1 MITIDNFREV
11 LISLGF
17 KQDGTQDVYSKEYH
31 LNGNLVG
38 DTRMSVNF
46 AEKRLEFPADMRG
59 GDRNTLIDDSHKENM
74 VVFECVDRLLDKGY
88 KSEDI
93 ELEKVWQLG
102 HEGKSGRADICVNE
116 AGNPQK
122 MLFIIECKTAG
133 KEYEN
138 AIKETEQDGG
148 QIFSYWQQE
157 RATKWLA
164 IYASNWDEEKQKVTH
179 TCKVLNCSDDKNLLE
194 VADKKRKKKE
204 EIADKLYRDAKT
216 TQELFEVWQETYN
229 SEWHDDII
237 FKADSQAYNI
247 GVDVLRKRDLKPF
260 SMENSRIV
268 NKFEEILRHNNV
280 SDKENAFNR
289 LVALFIC
296 KLVDEIKKG
305 DDAEMEFQYK
315 ERVDTYEDLQDRLQR
330 LHKEGMDEFMREDIF
345 YVEKDYAQ
353 KLFSAYKGA
362 ARTQAIKQLDE
373 TIRNLKFYSNND
385 FAFVDVHNE
394 ELFAKNGKILV
405 EVVKLFQEYRIVYP
419 EKNQFLGDLFEQL
432 LAKGFK
438 QNEGQFFTPTPI
450 TRFVWDCLPLE
461 KYLAAHG
468 LPKVIDYACGAG
480 HFLTEGIEA
489 INDIQHKR
497 RDKSIPADNKWVRDC
512 IYGIEKDYRLA
523 RVSKIAL
530 FMNGAGDANII
541 FGDGLDNDPAK
552 GIENGK
558 FDILVANPPY
568 SVSAFKAHLK
578 LQHNDLELLPCISN
592 SSGEIETLFVE
603 RIGQLLKSGGL
614 AGVVLPSS
622 ILSNN
627 SQSYRGAREHILSNF
642 HLRAITLFGGKTFG
656 ATSTNTVVLFMER
669 FQEPPVQKQLA
680 IDTANSILSG
690 NDNSDWNDSDILTE
704 YLSLIDVTAEQY
716 KTFVSEDASIDDL
729 RAIEYFK
736 PYVTE
741 FEQTQQK
748 FPKNYTLDQI
758 EQERK
763 DRLYKKVREVE
774 KDKLIYFTLLRGQET
789 VVITAPSDNTEQ
801 KKFLG
806 YDWSNR
812 KGSEGIILNPNGGY
826 LTNVQN
832 RFAHGT
838 LATFVRNAFSNM
850 RTTMGEENSLQKYV
864 TSSRTI
870 DMLDFLK
877 VDFDKTINTT
887 NTIKKKDIASQYELV
902 RLGTLAK
909 VAAGNSAPQDNKLY
923 DGGTHPFFRVSDVA
937 KYHLTKDLIEC
948 ADFLNE
954 QGIIGLRLFPK
965 GTILFPKSG
974 ASTYKDHRAIM
985 GVEGYVVS
993 HLATINV
1000 INEET
1005 ILTPYLYEILAL
1017 VKAQEIKPNSG
1028 YPSLNASDLENVK
1041 IPLPPMDIQK
1051 QIVAE
1056 CANVDEEY
1064 NTSRMSVE
1072 EYRKKI
1078 AQVFENLQVIDGKP
1092 LIIKR
1097 LGDICESFIGL
1108 TYKPEDVV
1116 DDGILVLRSSNIK
1129 DGQLDLTDQVRVKSN
1144 VPERLYV
1151 KNGDVLVCVRNGSKR
1166 LLGKAA
1172 YIDNLKEQM
1181 TFGAFMAICRGDMGK
1196 WIYLWMQS
1204 KHYTNQLEKITATIS
1219 INQLTQRTLLELN
1232 IPVPSLADQQ
1242 RIIAQVEQYE
1252 SEIRKAQAIMDGCA
1266 ARKKAILD
1274 KYLN

>member
-1 MITIDNFREV
+1 MITINNFKEV
-11 LISLGF
+11 LLSLGF
-17 KQDGTQDVYSKEYH
+17 KQEGTNDVYTKEYH

-38 DTRMSVNF
+38 DTHMSVNF
-46 AEKRLEFPADMRG
+46 AEKCLEFPADMRG
-59 GDRNTLIDDSHKENM
+59 CDRNTLIDVAHKENM

-102 HEGKSGRADICVNE
+102 HEGKGGRADICVNE

-133 KEYEN
+133 KEFEN
-138 AIKETEQDGG
+138 AVKETEQDGG

-157 RATKWLA
+157 RSTQWLA
-164 IYASNWDEEKQKVTH
+164 IYASNWDEENKKVTH
-179 TCKVLNCSDDKNLLE
+179 SCKVLNCSDDKNLLE

-204 EIADKLYRDAKT
+204 DIAERLYRDAKST
-216 TQELFEVWQETYN
+216 KELFEVWQETYN

-237 FKADSQAYNI
+237 FKANSQAYNI

-260 SMENSRIV
+260 SMENSKIV

-362 ARTQAIKQLDE
+362 ARAQAIKQLDE

-394 ELFAKNGKILV
+394 ELFAKNGKVLV

-461 KYLAAHG
+461 KYLATHG

-489 INDIQHKR
+489 INDIRHKR

-578 LQHNDLELLPCISN
+578 LQHNDLELLPSISI

-614 AGVVLPSS
+614 AGVFLPSS

-642 HLRAITLFGGKTFG
+642 YIKAITLFGGRTFG

-669 FQEPPVQKQLA
+669 FHEPPVLKQLA
-680 IDTANSILSG
+680 IDTANGILSG
-690 NDNSDWNDSDILTE
+690 NDNSDWNDSDILNE
-704 YLSLIDVTAEQY
+704 YLSLIGVTAEQY
-716 KTFVSEDASIDDL
+716 KAFISEAASIEDL

-736 PYVTE
+736 PYVSE
-741 FEQTQQK
+741 FEKTQQK
-748 FPKNYTLDQI
+748 FPKNYTPEQI

-763 DRLYKKVREVE
+763 DRLYKRIKDVE
-774 KDKLIYFTLLRGQET
+774 KEKLIYFSLLRGQET

-806 YDWSNR
+806 YDWSNA
-812 KGSEGIILNPNGGY
+812 KGREGIVLNPNGGY
-826 LTNVQN
+826 LTDVQN

-850 RTTMGEENSLQKYV
+850 RTEMGEENPLQKYA
-864 TSSRTI
+864 TSYRTI
-870 DMLDFLK
+870 DMLDFSK
-877 VDFDKTINTT
+877 ADFDKAIKTITDKKIIIKSKYPLVKLGSFAEIAKGKSITKSETKEGNVKVVAGGIDYAYLHNVANREV
-887 NTIKKKDIASQYELV
+887 NTITISASGANAGYVNFWEEPIFASDCTTIRGRTEIETLYLYNFLQSIQDQIYYLQKGSAQPHVYPDDIADLQI
-902 RLGTLAK
+902 
-909 VAAGNSAPQDNKLY
+909 PQ
-923 DGGTHPFFRVSDVA
+923 
-937 KYHLTKDLIEC
+937 IE
-948 ADFLNE
+948 
-954 QGIIGLRLFPK
+954 
-965 GTILFPKSG
+965 
-974 ASTYKDHRAIM
+974 
-985 GVEGYVVS
+985 
-993 HLATINV
+993 
-1000 INEET
+1000 EE
-1005 ILTPYLYEILAL
+1005 
-1017 VKAQEIKPNSG
+1017 KMQ
-1028 YPSLNASDLENVK
+1028 
-1041 IPLPPMDIQK
+1041 

-1056 CANVDEEY
+1056 CAKVDEEY
-1064 NTSRMSVE
+1064 NTSRMTIE
-1072 EYRKKI
+1072 DYRSKI
-1078 AQVFENLQVIDGKP
+1078 QKVFENLQVIGGGKS
-1092 LIIKR
+1092 LIIKQ
-1097 LGDICESFIGL
+1097 LGDVCESFIGL

-1219 INQLTQRTLLELN
+1219 INQLTQRTLLGLN

-1242 RIIAQVEQYE
+1242 QIIAQVEQYE
-1252 SEIRKAQAIMDGCA
+1252 AEIRKAQAIMDGCA

>member
-1 MITIDNFREV
+1 MITIDNFKEV
-11 LISLGF
+11 LLSLGF
-17 KQDGTQDVYSKEYH
+17 TQDGEQEVYSKEYH

-93 ELEKVWQLG
+93 ELEKVWPLG

-116 AGNPQK
+116 SGNPQK
-122 MLFIIECKTAG
+122 ILFIIECKIVG
-133 KEYEN
+133 KEFEN
-138 AIKETEQDGG
+138 AVKETEQDGG

-157 RATKWLA
+157 KSTQWLA
-164 IYASNWDEEKQKVTH
+164 IYASNWDDEAQKVTH
-179 TCKVLNCSDDKNLLE
+179 NCKVLNCSDDKNLLE

-216 TQELFEVWQETYN
+216 TPELFEVWQETYN

-237 FKADSQAYNI
+237 FKTNSSAYNI

-568 SVSAFKAHLK
+568 AVSAFKAHLK
-578 LQHNDLELLPCISN
+578 LQHNELELLPKILLTSDT
-592 SSGEIETLFVE
+592 IETLFVE

-614 AGVVLPSS
+614 AGVFLPIS
-622 ILSNN
+622 ILTASDK
-627 SQSYRGAREHILSNF
+627 SGYIEAREQILSNF
-642 HLRAITLFGGKTFG
+642 YLKAITLFDTKTFG
-656 ATSTNTVVLFMER
+656 ATGTRTVVLFMER
-669 FQEPPVQKQLA
+669 FHEPPVQKQLA
-680 IDTANSILSG
+680 IDTANGILSG
-690 NDNSDWNDSDILTE
+690 NDNSDWNDSDILNE
-704 YLSLIDVTAEQY
+704 YLSHIGVKAEQY
-716 KTFVSEDASIDDL
+716 KAFVSETASIEEL
-729 RAIEYFK
+729 RSIEYFK
-736 PYVTE
+736 IYVYE
-741 FEQTQQK
+741 FEKTQQK
-748 FPKNYTLDQI
+748 FPKNYTPEQI

-763 DRLYKKVREVE
+763 DRLYKKIREVE

-789 VVITAPSDNTEQ
+789 VVITAPTDNAEQ
-801 KKFLG
+801 KTFLG

-812 KGSEGIILNPNGGY
+812 KGSEGIVLNPNGGY
-826 LTNVQN
+826 LTNEKN

-850 RTTMGEENSLQKYV
+850 RTEMGEENPLTKYAV
-864 TSSRTI
+864 SCRTI
-870 DMLDFLK
+870 DMLDFTK
-877 VDFDKTINTT
+877 ADFDKAIKTKSDKKIIIKSKYPLVKLGSFAEIAKGKSITKAETKEGNVKVVAGGVDYAYLHNVANREA
-887 NTIKKKDIASQYELV
+887 NTITISASGANAGYVNFWEEPIFASDCTTVRGRNDIETLFLYNFLQSIQDQIYYLQKGAAQPHVYPNDIADLQI
-902 RLGTLAK
+902 
-909 VAAGNSAPQDNKLY
+909 PQ
-923 DGGTHPFFRVSDVA
+923 
-937 KYHLTKDLIEC
+937 I
-948 ADFLNE
+948 
-954 QGIIGLRLFPK
+954 
-965 GTILFPKSG
+965 
-974 ASTYKDHRAIM
+974 
-985 GVEGYVVS
+985 
-993 HLATINV
+993 
-1000 INEET
+1000 EET
-1005 ILTPYLYEILAL
+1005 
-1017 VKAQEIKPNSG
+1017 KMQ
-1028 YPSLNASDLENVK
+1028 
-1041 IPLPPMDIQK
+1041 

-1056 CANVDEEY
+1056 CAKVDEEY
-1064 NTSRMSVE
+1064 KTSRMSIE
-1072 EYRKKI
+1072 DYRKKI
-1078 AQVFENLQVIDGKP
+1078 AQVFENLQVITRTGGGKALKLNNLDVFEISIGRRILNSEVSPEFTIPVYSANVFEPFGMIDRLLLTDFSKDSVLWGIDGDWMVNTIP
-1092 LIIKR
+1092 ANTPFFPTDHC
-1097 LGDICESFIGL
+1097 G
-1108 TYKPEDVV
+1108 
-1116 DDGILVLRSSNIK
+1116 VLRIK
-1129 DGQLDLTDQVRVKSN
+1129 TN
-1144 VPERLYV
+1144 
-1151 KNGDVLVCVRNGSKR
+1151 DVLPKYMAYLLQKEGERVGFNRSYRASIDRIESLTVDVAPIEEQRKAVSK
-1166 LLGKAA
+1166 
-1172 YIDNLKEQM
+1172 
-1181 TFGAFMAICRGDMGK
+1181 
-1196 WIYLWMQS
+1196 
-1204 KHYTNQLEKITATIS
+1204 
-1219 INQLTQRTLLELN
+1219 
-1232 IPVPSLADQQ
+1232 
-1242 RIIAQVEQYE
+1242 VEQYE
-1252 SEIRKAQAIMDGCA
+1252 AEIRKAQAIMNGCA

>member
-1 MITIDNFREV
+1 MITIDNFKEV

-17 KQDGTQDVYSKEYH
+17 TQDGEQEVYSKEYH

-116 AGNPQK
+116 AGNRQK

-138 AIKETEQDGG
+138 AVKETEQDGG

-164 IYASNWDEEKQKVTH
+164 IYASNWDEEKREVTH

-194 VADKKRKKKE
+194 VAEKKRKKKE

-260 SMENSRIV
+260 SMENNRIV

-568 SVSAFKAHLK
+568 AVSAFKAHLK
-578 LQHNDLELLPCISN
+578 LQYNDLELMSRILLTSDT
-592 SSGEIETLFVE
+592 IETLFVE

-614 AGVVLPSS
+614 AGVFLPQTLLSS
-622 ILSNN
+622 SDKSGYIE
-627 SQSYRGAREHILSNF
+627 AREQILSNF
-642 HLRAITLFGGKTFG
+642 YLKAIALFGTKTFG
-656 ATSTNTVVLFMER
+656 ATGTPTVVFFMER
-669 FQEPPVQKQLA
+669 FHEPPVQKQLA
-680 IDTANSILSG
+680 IDTANGILSG
-690 NDNSDWNDSDILTE
+690 NDNSDWNDSDILNE
-704 YLSLIDVTAEQY
+704 YLSLIGVTEEQY
-716 KTFVSEDASIDDL
+716 KAFISEAASIEEL
-729 RAIEYFK
+729 RAVEYFK
-736 PYVTE
+736 TYVLE
-741 FEQTQQK
+741 FEKTQQK
-748 FPKNYTLDQI
+748 FPKNYTLEQI

-763 DRLYKKVREVE
+763 DRLYKKIREVE
-774 KDKLIYFTLLRGQET
+774 KEKLIYFTLLRGQET
-789 VVITAPSDNTEQ
+789 VVITAPSDNAEQ
-801 KKFLG
+801 KTFLG

-812 KGSEGIILNPNGGY
+812 KGSEGIVLNPNGGY

-850 RTTMGEENSLQKYV
+850 RTTMGEETTLQKYV
-864 TSSRTI
+864 ASYRTI
-870 DMLDFLK
+870 DMLDFSSAK
-877 VDFDKTINTT
+877 FDKA
-887 NTIKKKDIASQYELV
+887 IKTSATKRLKIKSKYPIAK
-902 RLGTLAK
+902 LGTMLISITGA
-909 VAAGNSAPQDNKLY
+909 Q
-923 DGGTHPFFRVSDVA
+923 
-937 KYHLTKDLIEC
+937 TKI
-948 ADFLNE
+948 
-954 QGIIGLRLFPK
+954 PK
-965 GTILFPKSG
+965 
-974 ASTYKDHRAIM
+974 D
-985 GVEGYVVS
+985 
-993 HLATINV
+993 
-1000 INEET
+1000 
-1005 ILTPYLYEILAL
+1005 EILAEGQYP
-1017 VKAQEIKPNSG
+1017 VITQEADKLISG
-1028 YPSLNASDLENVK
+1028 YTNNQHPITDLPLIVFGDHSCTYKYVDFEFVRGADGTQLIKTNADVILKYLYNYLLTKELENQEK
-1041 IPLPPMDIQK
+1041 YERHFKYLKEIQIPVPPKDIQQK
-1051 QIVAE
+1051 IIDE
-1056 CANVDEEY
+1056 CAKVDEDY
-1064 NTSRMSVE
+1064 NTSRMSIE
-1072 EYRKKI
+1072 DYRKKI
-1078 AQVFENLQVIDGKP
+1078 AQVFENLQVI
-1092 LIIKR
+1092 
-1097 LGDICESFIGL
+1097 ESAG
-1108 TYKPEDVV
+1108 
-1116 DDGILVLRSSNIK
+1116 
-1129 DGQLDLTDQVRVKSN
+1129 
-1144 VPERLYV
+1144 
-1151 KNGDVLVCVRNGSKR
+1151 
-1166 LLGKAA
+1166 
-1172 YIDNLKEQM
+1172 
-1181 TFGAFMAICRGDMGK
+1181 GA
-1196 WIYLWMQS
+1196 
-1204 KHYTNQLEKITATIS
+1204 
-1219 INQLTQRTLLELN
+1219 
-1232 IPVPSLADQQ
+1232 
-1242 RIIAQVEQYE
+1242 
-1252 SEIRKAQAIMDGCA
+1252 
-1266 ARKKAILD
+1266 
-1274 KYLN
+1274 

>member
-1 MITIDNFREV
+1 MITIDNFKEV

-17 KQDGTQDVYSKEYH
+17 TQDGEQEVYSKEYH

-46 AEKRLEFPADMRG
+46 EEKRLEFPADMRG

-74 VVFECVDRLLDKGY
+74 VVFECADRLLDKGY

-93 ELEKVWQLG
+93 ELEKVWPLG

-116 AGNPQK
+116 AGNRQK
-122 MLFIIECKTAG
+122 MLFIIECKTEG

-157 RATKWLA
+157 KSTKWLA
-164 IYASNWDEEKQKVTH
+164 IYASNWDEEKREVTH

-194 VADKKRKKKE
+194 VAEKKRKKKE

-305 DDAEMEFQYK
+305 DDDEMEFQYK

-568 SVSAFKAHLK
+568 AVSAFKAHLK
-578 LQHNDLELLPCISN
+578 LQHNELELLPKILLTSDT
-592 SSGEIETLFVE
+592 IETLFVE

-614 AGVVLPSS
+614 AGVFLPQT
-622 ILSNN
+622 ILS
-627 SQSYRGAREHILSNF
+627 SSDKSGYIEAREQILSNF
-642 HLRAITLFGGKTFG
+642 YLKAIALFGTKTFG
-656 ATSTNTVVLFMER
+656 ATGTPTVVFFMER
-669 FQEPPVQKQLA
+669 FHEPPVKKQLA

-690 NDNSDWNDSDILTE
+690 NDNSEWNDNDILNE
-704 YLSLIDVTAEQY
+704 YLSLIGVTEEQY
-716 KTFVSEDASIDDL
+716 KAFISETASIEDL
-729 RAIEYFK
+729 RSIEYFK
-736 PYVTE
+736 TYVLE
-741 FEQTQQK
+741 FEKTQQK
-748 FPKNYTLDQI
+748 FPKNYTPEQM

-763 DRLYKKVREVE
+763 DRLYKKIREVE
-774 KDKLIYFTLLRGQET
+774 KDKLIYFTLLCGQET
-789 VVITAPSDNTEQ
+789 VVITAPSDNAEQ
-801 KKFLG
+801 KTFLG

-812 KGSEGIILNPNGGY
+812 KGNEGIILNPNGGY
-826 LTNVQN
+826 LTNNQN

-850 RTTMGEENSLQKYV
+850 RTEMGEETSLQKYV
-864 TSSRTI
+864 ASYRTV
-870 DMLDFLK
+870 DMLDFSK
-877 VDFDKTINTT
+877 PKFDKVINTT
-887 NTIKKKDIASQYELV
+887 SEHKNDVVSKYPLRKLQEFLV
-902 RLGTLAK
+902 
-909 VAAGNSAPQDNKLY
+909 P
-923 DGGTHPFFRVSDVA
+923 
-937 KYHLTKDLIEC
+937 
-948 ADFLNE
+948 
-954 QGIIGLRLFPK
+954 IIGEVTK
-965 GTILFPKSG
+965 IAQNDILNAGKYP
-974 ASTYKDHRAIM
+974 
-985 GVEGYVVS
+985 
-993 HLATINV
+993 V
-1000 INEET
+1000 ITQET
-1005 ILTPYLYEILAL
+1005 DKII
-1017 VKAQEIKPNSG
+1017 SG
-1028 YPSLNASDLENVK
+1028 YTDNNHPITDLPLIVFGDHSCSVKYIDFEFVRGADGTQLIKTSEELLLKYLFNYLQSIKIHNAGKYERHFKYLKETK
-1041 IPLPPMDIQK
+1041 IPLPPKDIQQK
-1051 QIVAE
+1051 IIDE
-1056 CANVDEEY
+1056 CAKVDEEY
-1064 NTSRMSVE
+1064 NTSRMSIE
-1072 EYRKKI
+1072 DYRKKI
-1078 AQVFENLQVIDGKP
+1078 AQVFENLQVIG
-1092 LIIKR
+1092 
-1097 LGDICESFIGL
+1097 GGVN
-1108 TYKPEDVV
+1108 T
-1116 DDGILVLRSSNIK
+1116 
-1129 DGQLDLTDQVRVKSN
+1129 
-1144 VPERLYV
+1144 
-1151 KNGDVLVCVRNGSKR
+1151 
-1166 LLGKAA
+1166 
-1172 YIDNLKEQM
+1172 
-1181 TFGAFMAICRGDMGK
+1181 
-1196 WIYLWMQS
+1196 
-1204 KHYTNQLEKITATIS
+1204 
-1219 INQLTQRTLLELN
+1219 
-1232 IPVPSLADQQ
+1232 
-1242 RIIAQVEQYE
+1242 
-1252 SEIRKAQAIMDGCA
+1252 
-1266 ARKKAILD
+1266 
-1274 KYLN
+1274 

>member
-1 MITIDNFREV
+1 MITIDNFKEV

-17 KQDGTQDVYSKEYH
+17 TQEGTQDVYSKEYH

-74 VVFECVDRLLDKGY
+74 VVFECVDRLLEKGY

-93 ELEKVWQLG
+93 ELEKVWPLG
-102 HEGKSGRADICVNE
+102 HVGKSGRADICVNE

-133 KEYEN
+133 KEFEN

-157 RATKWLA
+157 KSTQWLA
-164 IYASNWDEEKQKVTH
+164 IYASNWDEENHNVTH
-179 TCKVLNCSDDKNLLE
+179 TCKVINCSDDKNLLE
-194 VADKKRKKKE
+194 VANKKRKKKE
-204 EIADKLYRDAKT
+204 EITDKLYQDADSM
-216 TQELFEVWQETYN
+216 QELFEVWQETYN
-229 SEWHDDII
+229 NEWHDDII

-260 SMENSRIV
+260 SMENSKIV

-305 DDAEMEFQYK
+305 EDAEMEFQYK

-330 LHKEGMDEFMREDIF
+330 LHKEGMDEFMKEDIF

-353 KLFSAYKGA
+353 KLFAAYKGA
-362 ARTQAIKQLDE
+362 ARAQAIKQLDE

-394 ELFAKNGKILV
+394 ELFAKNGKVLV
-405 EVVKLFQEYRIVYP
+405 EVVKLFQDYRIVYP

-461 KYLAAHG
+461 KYLSAHG

-578 LQHNDLELLPCISN
+578 LQHNDLELLPRISI

-614 AGVVLPSS
+614 AGVFLPSS
-622 ILSNN
+622 ILS
-627 SQSYRGAREHILSNF
+627 SSDKSGYVEAREQILSNF
-642 HLRAITLFGGKTFG
+642 YLRAIVCFGGKTFG
-656 ATSTNTVVLFMER
+656 ATSTNTIVLFMER
-669 FQEPPVQKQLA
+669 FHEPPVQKQLA
-680 IDTANSILSG
+680 VDTANSILSG
-690 NDNSDWNDSDILTE
+690 NDNSDWNDSDILGE
-704 YLSLIDVTAEQY
+704 YLSLIGVTAEQY
-716 KTFVSEDASIDDL
+716 KAFISETATIEDL
-729 RAIEYFK
+729 RSIEYFK
-736 PYVTE
+736 AYVSE
-741 FEQTQQK
+741 FENTQQK
-748 FPKNYTLDQI
+748 FPKNYNPEQI

-763 DRLYKKVREVE
+763 DRLYKKIRDVE
-774 KDKLIYFTLLRGQET
+774 KDKLIYFTLLRAQET
-789 VVITAPSDNTEQ
+789 VVITAPSDNAEQ
-801 KKFLG
+801 KTFLG

-812 KGSEGIILNPNGGY
+812 KGSEGIVLNPNGGY
-826 LTNVQN
+826 LTNIQN

-838 LATFVRNAFSNM
+838 LATFVRNAFNNM
-850 RTTMGEENSLQKYV
+850 RTEAGGENPLQKYAA
-864 TSSRTI
+864 SYRTV
-870 DMLDFLK
+870 DMLDFSKAKFDKAIKTTLEHK
-877 VDFDKTINTT
+877 NEVISKYPVKKIEEFLVPVIGEITKIAQNEILNDGKYPVVTQEADNIISGYTNNNHPITDLPLVVFGDHSCSVKYVDFEFVRGADGTQLIKT
-887 NTIKKKDIASQYELV
+887 SE
-902 RLGTLAK
+902 
-909 VAAGNSAPQDNKLY
+909 
-923 DGGTHPFFRVSDVA
+923 
-937 KYHLTKDLIEC
+937 
-948 ADFLNE
+948 
-954 QGIIGLRLFPK
+954 
-965 GTILFPKSG
+965 
-974 ASTYKDHRAIM
+974 
-985 GVEGYVVS
+985 
-993 HLATINV
+993 
-1000 INEET
+1000 
-1005 ILTPYLYEILAL
+1005 EILL
-1017 VKAQEIKPNSG
+1017 KYLFNYLQSIKIH
-1028 YPSLNASDLENVK
+1028 NAGKYERHFKYLKETK
-1041 IPLPPMDIQK
+1041 IPLPPMNIQQ
-1051 QIVAE
+1051 QIIDE
-1056 CANVDEEY
+1056 CAKVDEEY
-1064 NTSRMSVE
+1064 NTSRIAIE
-1072 EYRKKI
+1072 EYHQKI
-1078 AQVFENLQVIDGKP
+1078 AQVFEELQGVSGSKSQTV
-1092 LIIKR
+1092 KK
-1097 LGDICESFIGL
+1097 LGEL
-1108 TYKPEDVV
+1108 YK
-1116 DDGILVLRSSNIK
+1116 ISSGGTPSRK
-1129 DGQLDLTDQVRVKSN
+1129 VK
-1144 VPERLYV
+1144 EYWE
-1151 KNGDVLVCVRNGSKR
+1151 NGSIPWLTTGELQNR
-1166 LLGKAA
+1166 V
-1172 YIDNLKEQM
+1172 
-1181 TFGAFMAICRGDMGK
+1181 
-1196 WIYLWMQS
+1196 IYD
-1204 KHYTNQLEKITATIS
+1204 TIEKITQKGLENSSARIYPKDSIVIAMYGMTVGYSAKLGIEATT
-1219 INQLTQRTLLELN
+1219 NQACAVLYEKKTEVETDFVWFCVKSQPGKLQSLRHGTSQPNLN
-1232 IPVPSLADQQ
+1232 AKDVADFEIPVPSISDQK
-1242 RIIAQVEQYE
+1242 RIVTQVEQYE
-1252 SEIRKAQAIMDGCA
+1252 AEIAKAQAVMASCQQ
-1266 ARKKAILD
+1266 RKKDILD
-1274 KYLN
+1274 KYLK

>member
-1 MITIDNFREV
+1 MITIDNFKEV
-11 LISLGF
+11 LLSLGF
-17 KQDGTQDVYSKEYH
+17 TQDGKQEVYSKEYH

-133 KEYEN
+133 IKFEQ

-164 IYASNWDEEKQKVTH
+164 IYASNWDEEKRKVTH

-204 EIADKLYRDAKT
+204 DIADKLYRDAKT

-305 DDAEMEFQYK
+305 EDAEMEFQYK

-362 ARTQAIKQLDE
+362 ARTQAIRQLDE

-461 KYLAAHG
+461 KYLTAHG

-568 SVSAFKAHLK
+568 AVSAFKAHLK
-578 LQHNDLELLPCISN
+578 LQHNELELLPNILLTSDT
-592 SSGEIETLFVE
+592 IETLFVE

-614 AGVVLPSS
+614 AGVFLPIS
-622 ILSNN
+622 ILS
-627 SQSYRGAREHILSNF
+627 SSDKSGYIEAREQILSNF
-642 HLRAITLFGGKTFG
+642 YLKAITLFGTKTFG
-656 ATSTNTVVLFMER
+656 ATNTQTTVLFMER
-669 FQEPPVQKQLA
+669 FREPPVQKQLA

-690 NDNSDWNDSDILTE
+690 NDNSDWNDSDILNE
-704 YLSLIDVTAEQY
+704 YLSLIGVTVEQY
-716 KTFVSEDASIDDL
+716 KAFISETASIEDL

-736 PYVTE
+736 AYVVD
-741 FEQTQQK
+741 FEKTKQK
-748 FPKNYTLDQI
+748 FPKNYTLEQT

-763 DRLYKKVREVE
+763 DRLYKRIREVE

-806 YDWSNR
+806 YDWSNA
-812 KGSEGIILNPNGGY
+812 KGNEGISEYPEGGC
-826 LTNVQN
+826 LTNMQN

-838 LATFVRNAFSNM
+838 LASYVRNAFNNM
-850 RTTMGEENSLQKYV
+850 HTEIGENGNYKKYV
-864 TSSRTI
+864 AFYKTI
-870 DMLDFLK
+870 DLLDFSK
-877 VDFDKTINTT
+877 AYFDKIIKTT
-887 NTIKKKDIASQYELV
+887 AKRRIEEIHSKFPLIALSE
-902 RLGTLAK
+902 
-909 VAAGNSAPQDNKLY
+909 
-923 DGGTHPFFRVSDVA
+923 
-937 KYHLTKDLIEC
+937 
-948 ADFLNE
+948 
-954 QGIIGLRLFPK
+954 
-965 GTILFPKSG
+965 
-974 ASTYKDHRAIM
+974 
-985 GVEGYVVS
+985 
-993 HLATINV
+993 LATI
-1000 INEET
+1000 IRGMTYPKKEQTIEET
-1005 ILTPYLYEILAL
+1005 KNIILTADNITLDGRFSVSKKIYL
-1017 VKAQEIKPNSG
+1017 S
-1028 YPSLNASDLENVK
+1028 ENVK
-1041 IPLPPMDIQK
+1041 MKSEKRLLSNDIFICFASGSKKHVGKVAFIDSDQPYYAGGFMGILRPYSSKIIPYYLYSLLNSDNIRNLIKDSSTGANIQNLSNAIGSIKLPLPPLSIQ
-1051 QIVAE
+1051 QQVVDE
-1056 CANVDEEY
+1056 CRKVDEEY
-1064 NTSRMSVE
+1064 NSSRMSVE
-1072 EYRKKI
+1072 DYRNRT
-1078 AQVFENLQVIDGKP
+1078 AQVFESLQVIG
-1092 LIIKR
+1092 
-1097 LGDICESFIGL
+1097 GG
-1108 TYKPEDVV
+1108 
-1116 DDGILVLRSSNIK
+1116 
-1129 DGQLDLTDQVRVKSN
+1129 
-1144 VPERLYV
+1144 
-1151 KNGDVLVCVRNGSKR
+1151 
-1166 LLGKAA
+1166 
-1172 YIDNLKEQM
+1172 
-1181 TFGAFMAICRGDMGK
+1181 
-1196 WIYLWMQS
+1196 W
-1204 KHYTNQLEKITATIS
+1204 
-1219 INQLTQRTLLELN
+1219 
-1232 IPVPSLADQQ
+1232 
-1242 RIIAQVEQYE
+1242 
-1252 SEIRKAQAIMDGCA
+1252 
-1266 ARKKAILD
+1266 
-1274 KYLN
+1274 

>member
-1 MITIDNFREV
+1 MITIDNFKEV

-17 KQDGTQDVYSKEYH
+17 TQDGTQDVYSKEYH
-31 LNGNLVG
+31 FNGNLVG
-38 DTRMSVNF
+38 DTRMFVNF

-59 GDRNTLIDDSHKENM
+59 GDRNTLIDDSHKENL
-74 VVFECVDRLLDKGY
+74 VVFECVDRLLEKGY

-102 HEGKSGRADICVNE
+102 HDGKSGRADICVNE
-116 AGNPQK
+116 VGNPQK
-122 MLFIIECKTAG
+122 MLLIIECKTAG
-133 KEYEN
+133 KEFEN

-157 RATKWLA
+157 RATQWLA
-164 IYASNWDEEKQKVTH
+164 IYASNWDEENQNITH
-179 TCKVLNCSDDKNLLE
+179 SCKVINCSDDKNLLE
-194 VADKKRKKKE
+194 VANKKRKKKE
-204 EIADKLYRDAKT
+204 EIADRLYQDAKT

-260 SMENSRIV
+260 SMENSKIV

-315 ERVDTYEDLQDRLQR
+315 ERIDTYEDLQDRLQR
-330 LHKEGMDEFMREDIF
+330 LHKEGMDEFMKEDIF
-345 YVEKDYAQ
+345 YVEKDYAK

-362 ARTQAIKQLDE
+362 ARVQAIKQLDE

-461 KYLAAHG
+461 KYLTAHG

-568 SVSAFKAHLK
+568 AVSAFKAHLK
-578 LQHNDLELLPCISN
+578 LQHNELELLPSILLTSDT
-592 SSGEIETLFVE
+592 IETLFVE

-614 AGVVLPSS
+614 AGVFLPIS
-622 ILSNN
+622 ILS
-627 SQSYRGAREHILSNF
+627 SSDKSGYIEAREQILSNF
-642 HLRAITLFGGKTFG
+642 YLKAITLFGTKTFG
-656 ATSTNTVVLFMER
+656 ATNTQTVVLFMER
-669 FQEPPVQKQLA
+669 FHEPPVQKQLA

-690 NDNSDWNDSDILTE
+690 NDNSDWNDNDILNE
-704 YLSLIDVTAEQY
+704 YLSLISVTEEQY
-716 KTFVSEDASIDDL
+716 KAFISETASIEDL
-729 RAIEYFK
+729 RSVEYFK
-736 PYVTE
+736 SYVIN
-741 FEQTQQK
+741 FERKKQN
-748 FPKNYTLDQI
+748 FPRNYTQEQV

-763 DRLYKKVREVE
+763 DRLYKKIREVE

-789 VVITAPSDNTEQ
+789 VIITAPSDNAEQ
-801 KKFLG
+801 KTFLG
-806 YDWSNR
+806 YDWSNA
-812 KGSEGIILNPNGGY
+812 KGNEGISEYPEGGY
-826 LTNVQN
+826 LTEKRN

-838 LATFVRNAFSNM
+838 LASYVRNAFSNM
-850 RTTMGEENSLQKYV
+850 RTEIGEKEILKKYV
-864 TSSRTI
+864 ASYRTI
-870 DMLDFLK
+870 DLLDFSK
-877 VDFDKTINTT
+877 ADFDKAIKTT
-887 NTIKKKDIASQYELV
+887 AKREIKLNSKFQLTALSELASIIRGVTYPKNEQSLDETRNVILTAENITLDGRFSISKKIYLNENFQMNPEKRLLSNDIFICFASGSKKHV
-902 RLGTLAK
+902 GK
-909 VAAGNSAPQDNKLY
+909 VAFIDSDQPYYAGGFMGILRPQ
-923 DGGTHPFFRVSDVA
+923 SD
-937 KYHLTKDLIEC
+937 K
-948 ADFLNE
+948 
-954 QGIIGLRLFPK
+954 
-965 GTILFPKSG
+965 
-974 ASTYKDHRAIM
+974 
-985 GVEGYVVS
+985 
-993 HLATINV
+993 V
-1000 INEET
+1000 I
-1005 ILTPYLYEILAL
+1005 PYYLYSLLNSNMVREI
-1017 VKAQEIKPNSG
+1017 VKESSTGANIQNLSNSIG
-1028 YPSLNASDLENVK
+1028 AIR
-1041 IPLPPMDIQK
+1041 IPLPPIDIQQ
-1051 QIVAE
+1051 QIVTE
-1056 CANVDEEY
+1056 CQKVDDEY
-1064 NTSRMSVE
+1064 NTSRMSIE

-1078 AQVFENLQVIDGKP
+1078 AQVFENLQVIGGGKFLKLSNLDIFDVSIGRRVLNTDVSPEYTIPVYSANVFEPFGMIDKLLLKDFSKDSVIWGIDGDWMVNTIP
-1092 LIIKR
+1092 ANEPFYPTDHC
-1097 LGDICESFIGL
+1097 G
-1108 TYKPEDVV
+1108 
-1116 DDGILVLRSSNIK
+1116 VLRIK
-1129 DGQLDLTDQVRVKSN
+1129 TD
-1144 VPERLYV
+1144 
-1151 KNGDVLVCVRNGSKR
+1151 DVLPKYM
-1166 LLGKAA
+1166 A
-1172 YIDNLKEQM
+1172 YL
-1181 TFGAFMAICRGDMGK
+1181 
-1196 WIYLWMQS
+1196 
-1204 KHYTNQLEKITATIS
+1204 LEKEGERVGFSRTYRAS
-1219 INQLTQRTLLELN
+1219 IDRIESLTVNIAPIENQKQA
-1232 IPVPSLADQQ
+1232 V
-1242 RIIAQVEQYE
+1242 AQVEQYE
-1252 SEIRKAQAIMDGCA
+1252 SEIRKAQTVMDGCA
-1266 ARKKAILD
+1266 AKKKAILN

>member
-1 MITIDNFREV
+1 MITINNFKEV
-11 LISLGF
+11 LLSLGF
-17 KQDGTQDVYSKEYH
+17 KQEGINEVYSKEYH

-93 ELEKVWQLG
+93 ELEKVWPLG

-157 RATKWLA
+157 RSTQWLA
-164 IYASNWDEEKQKVTH
+164 IYASNWDEENQHVTH
-179 TCKVLNCSDDKNLLE
+179 SCKVLNCSDDKNLLE
-194 VADKKRKKKE
+194 VANKKRKKKE
-204 EIADKLYRDAKT
+204 EIADKLYRDAKS

-229 SEWHDDII
+229 NEWHDDII
-237 FKADSQAYNI
+237 FKANSQAYNI

-260 SMENSRIV
+260 SMENSKIV

-330 LHKEGMDEFMREDIF
+330 LHKEGMDEFMKEDIF

-394 ELFAKNGKILV
+394 ELFAKNGKVLV

-461 KYLAAHG
+461 NYLSAHG

-578 LQHNDLELLPCISN
+578 LQHNELELLPCISN

-669 FQEPPVQKQLA
+669 FKEPPVQKQLA

-690 NDNSDWNDSDILTE
+690 NDNGDWNDSDILNE

-716 KTFVSEDASIDDL
+716 KAFVLEDASIKEL
-729 RAIEYFK
+729 RSIEYFR
-736 PYVTE
+736 PYVEE
-741 FEQTQQK
+741 FENIQQR
-748 FPKNYTLDQI
+748 FPRNYTPEQV

-763 DRLYKKVREVE
+763 DRLYKRIRDVE
-774 KDKLIYFTLLRGQET
+774 KEKLIYFTLLRGQET
-789 VVITAPSDNTEQ
+789 VVITAPSNNTEQ

-812 KGSEGIILNPNGGY
+812 KGREGIILNPNGGY
-826 LTNVQN
+826 LTNNQN

-838 LATFVRNAFSNM
+838 LATFIRNAFSDM
-850 RTTMGEENSLQKYV
+850 RTEMGEENSLQKYV

-870 DMLDFLK
+870 DMLDFSK

-887 NTIKKKDIASQYELV
+887 NTIKQKDLVSQYELV
-902 RLGTLAK
+902 RLGTLAN

-948 ADFLNE
+948 SDFLNE

-1000 INEET
+1000 INEEI
-1005 ILTPYLYEILAL
+1005 ILTPYLYEILTL
-1017 VKAQEIKPNSG
+1017 IKAQEIKPNSG

-1041 IPLPPMDIQK
+1041 IPLPPIDIQK

-1056 CANVDEEY
+1056 CAKVDEEY
-1064 NTSRMSVE
+1064 NTSRMTIE
-1072 EYRKKI
+1072 EYRSKI
-1078 AQVFENLQVIDGKP
+1078 QQVFDNLQVIGGGKLLKLSQLCLDIFAGGDKPEEFSSIKTVEMSIPVYANGVENDGLVGYTNHAKVKQEAVTISARGTLGFTRVRKEP
-1092 LIIKR
+1092 FLPIVRLIVAIPNQDIIKTTF
-1097 LGDICESFIGL
+1097 LK
-1108 TYKPEDVV
+1108 YA
-1116 DDGILVLRSSNIK
+1116 
-1129 DGQLDLTDQVRVKSN
+1129 LDTIR
-1144 VPERLYV
+1144 
-1151 KNGDVLVCVRNGSKR
+1151 
-1166 LLGKAA
+1166 
-1172 YIDNLKEQM
+1172 
-1181 TFGAFMAICRGDMGK
+1181 
-1196 WIYLWMQS
+1196 
-1204 KHYTNQLEKITATIS
+1204 YTNTGGS
-1219 INQLTQRTLLELN
+1219 IPQLTVPNISNEELY
-1232 IPVPSLADQQ
+1232 IPSISDQQ
-1242 RIIAQVEQYE
+1242 RIITQVEQYE

>member
-1 MITIDNFREV
+1 MITINNFKEV
-11 LISLGF
+11 LLSLGF
-17 KQDGTQDVYSKEYH
+17 KQEGTNDVYTKEYH

-38 DTRMSVNF
+38 DTHMSVNF

-102 HEGKSGRADICVNE
+102 HDGKSGRADICVNE

-138 AIKETEQDGG
+138 AVKETEQDGG

-157 RATKWLA
+157 KSTQWLA
-164 IYASNWDEEKQKVTH
+164 IYASNWDEENQNVTH

-194 VADKKRKKKE
+194 VANKKRKKKE
-204 EIADKLYRDAKT
+204 EISDKLYRDANS

-229 SEWHDDII
+229 GEWHDDII
-237 FKADSQAYNI
+237 FKANSQAYNI

-330 LHKEGMDEFMREDIF
+330 LHKEGMDEFMKEDIF

-497 RDKSIPADNKWVRDC
+497 RDKSTPADNKWVRDC

-568 SVSAFKAHLK
+568 AVSAFKAHLK
-578 LQHNDLELLPCISN
+578 LQHNELELLPKILLTSDT
-592 SSGEIETLFVE
+592 IETLFVE

-614 AGVVLPSS
+614 AGVFLPIS
-622 ILSNN
+622 ILTASDK
-627 SQSYRGAREHILSNF
+627 SGYIEAREQILSNF
-642 HLRAITLFGGKTFG
+642 YLKAITLFDTKTFG
-656 ATSTNTVVLFMER
+656 ATGTRTVVLFMER
-669 FQEPPVQKQLA
+669 FHEPPVQKQLA
-680 IDTANSILSG
+680 IDTANGILSG
-690 NDNSDWNDSDILTE
+690 NDNSDWNDSDILNE
-704 YLSLIDVTAEQY
+704 YLSHIGVTAEQY
-716 KTFVSEDASIDDL
+716 KAFILETASIEDL
-729 RAIEYFK
+729 CAIEYFK
-736 PYVTE
+736 AYVVD
-741 FEQTQQK
+741 FEKTKQK
-748 FPKNYTLDQI
+748 FPKNYTPEQI

-763 DRLYKKVREVE
+763 DRLYKKIRKVE

-789 VVITAPSDNTEQ
+789 VVITAPTDNAEQ
-801 KKFLG
+801 KNFLG

-812 KGSEGIILNPNGGY
+812 KGSEGIVLNPNGGY
-826 LTNVQN
+826 LTNEKN

-838 LATFVRNAFSNM
+838 LATFVRNAFNNM
-850 RTTMGEENSLQKYV
+850 RTEMGEENPLTKYAV
-864 TSSRTI
+864 SCRTI
-870 DMLDFLK
+870 DMLDFTK
-877 VDFDKTINTT
+877 ADFDKAIKTKADKKIIIKSKYPLVKLGSFAEIAKGKSITKAETKEGNVKVVAGGVDYAYLHNVANREA
-887 NTIKKKDIASQYELV
+887 NTITISASGANAGYVNFWEEPIFASDCTTVRGRNDIETLFLYNFLQSIQDQIYYLQKGAAQPHVYPNDIADLQI
-902 RLGTLAK
+902 
-909 VAAGNSAPQDNKLY
+909 PQ
-923 DGGTHPFFRVSDVA
+923 
-937 KYHLTKDLIEC
+937 I
-948 ADFLNE
+948 
-954 QGIIGLRLFPK
+954 
-965 GTILFPKSG
+965 
-974 ASTYKDHRAIM
+974 
-985 GVEGYVVS
+985 
-993 HLATINV
+993 
-1000 INEET
+1000 EET
-1005 ILTPYLYEILAL
+1005 
-1017 VKAQEIKPNSG
+1017 KMQ
-1028 YPSLNASDLENVK
+1028 
-1041 IPLPPMDIQK
+1041 

-1056 CANVDEEY
+1056 CAKVDEEY
-1064 NTSRMSVE
+1064 KTSRMSIE
-1072 EYRKKI
+1072 DYRKKI
-1078 AQVFENLQVIDGKP
+1078 AQVFENLQVVGGGVN
-1092 LIIKR
+1092 R
-1097 LGDICESFIGL
+1097 
-1108 TYKPEDVV
+1108 
-1116 DDGILVLRSSNIK
+1116 
-1129 DGQLDLTDQVRVKSN
+1129 
-1144 VPERLYV
+1144 
-1151 KNGDVLVCVRNGSKR
+1151 
-1166 LLGKAA
+1166 
-1172 YIDNLKEQM
+1172 
-1181 TFGAFMAICRGDMGK
+1181 
-1196 WIYLWMQS
+1196 
-1204 KHYTNQLEKITATIS
+1204 
-1219 INQLTQRTLLELN
+1219 
-1232 IPVPSLADQQ
+1232 
-1242 RIIAQVEQYE
+1242 
-1252 SEIRKAQAIMDGCA
+1252 
-1266 ARKKAILD
+1266 
-1274 KYLN
+1274 

>member
-1 MITIDNFREV
+1 MITIDNFKEV
-11 LISLGF
+11 LLSLGF
-17 KQDGTQDVYSKEYH
+17 TQDGEQEVYSKEYH

-93 ELEKVWQLG
+93 ELEKVWPLG

-116 AGNPQK
+116 SGNPQK
-122 MLFIIECKTAG
+122 ILFIIECKIVG
-133 KEYEN
+133 KEFEN
-138 AIKETEQDGG
+138 AVKETEQDGG

-157 RATKWLA
+157 KSTQWLA
-164 IYASNWDEEKQKVTH
+164 IYASNWDDEAQKVTH
-179 TCKVLNCSDDKNLLE
+179 NCKVLNCSDDKNLLE

-216 TQELFEVWQETYN
+216 TPELFEVWQETYN

-237 FKADSQAYNI
+237 FKTNSSAYNI

-450 TRFVWDCLPLE
+450 TRFVWDCLPLQ

-541 FGDGLDNDPAK
+541 FSDGLDNDPAK

-568 SVSAFKAHLK
+568 AVSAFKAHLK
-578 LQHNDLELLPCISN
+578 LQHNELELLPKILLTSDT
-592 SSGEIETLFVE
+592 IETLFVE

-614 AGVVLPSS
+614 AGVFLPIS
-622 ILSNN
+622 ILTASDK
-627 SQSYRGAREHILSNF
+627 SGYIEAREQILSNF
-642 HLRAITLFGGKTFG
+642 YLKAITLFDTKTFG
-656 ATSTNTVVLFMER
+656 ATGTRTVVLFMER
-669 FQEPPVQKQLA
+669 FHEPPVQKQLA
-680 IDTANSILSG
+680 IDTANGILSG
-690 NDNSDWNDSDILTE
+690 NDNSDWNDSDILNE
-704 YLSLIDVTAEQY
+704 YLSHIGVKAEQY
-716 KTFVSEDASIDDL
+716 KAFVSETASIEEL
-729 RAIEYFK
+729 RSIEYFK
-736 PYVTE
+736 IYVYE
-741 FEQTQQK
+741 FEKTQQK
-748 FPKNYTLDQI
+748 FPKNYTPEQI

-763 DRLYKKVREVE
+763 DRLYKKIREVE

-789 VVITAPSDNTEQ
+789 VVITAPTDNAEQ
-801 KKFLG
+801 KTFLG

-812 KGSEGIILNPNGGY
+812 KGSEGIVLNPNGGY
-826 LTNVQN
+826 LTNEKN

-850 RTTMGEENSLQKYV
+850 RTEMGEENPLTKYAV
-864 TSSRTI
+864 SCRTI
-870 DMLDFLK
+870 DMLDFTK
-877 VDFDKTINTT
+877 ADFDKAIKTKSDKKIIIKSKYPLVKLGSFAEIAKGKSITKAETKEGNVKVVAGGVDYAYLHNVANREA
-887 NTIKKKDIASQYELV
+887 NTITISASGANAGYVNFWEEPIFASDCTTVRGRNDIETLFLYNFLQSIQDQIYYLQKGAAQPHVYPNDIADLQI
-902 RLGTLAK
+902 
-909 VAAGNSAPQDNKLY
+909 PQ
-923 DGGTHPFFRVSDVA
+923 
-937 KYHLTKDLIEC
+937 I
-948 ADFLNE
+948 
-954 QGIIGLRLFPK
+954 
-965 GTILFPKSG
+965 
-974 ASTYKDHRAIM
+974 
-985 GVEGYVVS
+985 
-993 HLATINV
+993 
-1000 INEET
+1000 EET
-1005 ILTPYLYEILAL
+1005 
-1017 VKAQEIKPNSG
+1017 KMQ
-1028 YPSLNASDLENVK
+1028 
-1041 IPLPPMDIQK
+1041 

-1056 CANVDEEY
+1056 CAKVDEEY
-1064 NTSRMSVE
+1064 KTSRMSIE
-1072 EYRKKI
+1072 DYRKKI
-1078 AQVFENLQVIDGKP
+1078 AQVFENLQVITRTGGGKALKLNNLDVFEISIGRRILNSEVSPEFTIPVYSANVFEPFGMIDRLLLTDFSKDSVLWGIDGDWMVNTIP
-1092 LIIKR
+1092 ANTPFFPTDHC
-1097 LGDICESFIGL
+1097 G
-1108 TYKPEDVV
+1108 
-1116 DDGILVLRSSNIK
+1116 VLRIK
-1129 DGQLDLTDQVRVKSN
+1129 TN
-1144 VPERLYV
+1144 
-1151 KNGDVLVCVRNGSKR
+1151 DVLPKYMAYLLQKEGERVGFNRSYRASIDRIESLTVDVAPIEEQRKAVSK
-1166 LLGKAA
+1166 
-1172 YIDNLKEQM
+1172 
-1181 TFGAFMAICRGDMGK
+1181 
-1196 WIYLWMQS
+1196 
-1204 KHYTNQLEKITATIS
+1204 
-1219 INQLTQRTLLELN
+1219 
-1232 IPVPSLADQQ
+1232 
-1242 RIIAQVEQYE
+1242 VEQYE
-1252 SEIRKAQAIMDGCA
+1252 AEIRKAQAIMNGCA

>member
-1 MITIDNFREV
+1 MITIDNFKEV

-17 KQDGTQDVYSKEYH
+17 KQEGTQDVYTKEYH

-38 DTRMSVNF
+38 DTHMSVNF

-59 GDRNTLIDDSHKENM
+59 GDRNTLIDDAHKENM

-102 HEGKSGRADICVNE
+102 HDGKSGRADICVNE

-138 AIKETEQDGG
+138 AVKDTEQDGG

-157 RATKWLA
+157 KSTQWLA
-164 IYASNWDEEKQKVTH
+164 IYASNWDEETKKVTH
-179 TCKVLNCSDDKNLLE
+179 SCKVLNCSDDKNLLE
-194 VADKKRKKKE
+194 VADRKRKKKE
-204 EIADKLYRDAKT
+204 EITDKLYRDAKS

-237 FKADSQAYNI
+237 FKANSQAYNI
-247 GVDVLRKRDLKPF
+247 GVDVIRKRDLKPF
-260 SMENSRIV
+260 SMENSKIV

-330 LHKEGMDEFMREDIF
+330 LHKEGMDEFMKEDIF

-362 ARTQAIKQLDE
+362 ARAQAIKQLDE

-394 ELFAKNGKILV
+394 ELFAKNGKVLV

-461 KYLAAHG
+461 NYLTAHG

-497 RDKSIPADNKWVRDC
+497 RDKSIPADNRWTRDC

-578 LQHNDLELLPCISN
+578 LQHNDLEILPSISN

-614 AGVVLPSS
+614 AGVFLPST
-622 ILSNN
+622 ILSA
-627 SQSYRGAREHILSNF
+627 SDKSGYEEAREQILSNF
-642 HLRAITLFGGKTFG
+642 YLRAIVCFGGRTFG
-656 ATSTNTVVLFMER
+656 DTSTTTIVLFMER
-669 FQEPPVQKQLA
+669 FHEPPVQKQLA

-690 NDNSDWNDSDILTE
+690 NNNSDWNDSDIQNE
-704 YLSLIDVTAEQY
+704 YLSLIGVTAEQY
-716 KTFVSEDASIDDL
+716 QTFVLETASIEDL

-736 PYVTE
+736 PYVLE
-741 FEQTQQK
+741 YENTQQK
-748 FPKNYTLDQI
+748 FPRNYTPEQI

-763 DRLYKKVREVE
+763 DRLYKRIRDVE

-789 VVITAPSDNTEQ
+789 VVITAPNDNTEQ
-801 KKFLG
+801 KTFLG

-812 KGSEGIILNPNGGY
+812 KGREGIVLNPNGGY
-826 LTNVQN
+826 LTNEQN

-838 LATFVRNAFSNM
+838 LATFVRNAFRNM
-850 RTTMGEENSLQKYV
+850 RTEMGEEATLQKYV
-864 TSSRTI
+864 ASYRTI
-870 DMLDFLK
+870 DMLDFSRTK
-877 VDFDKTINTT
+877 FDKTIKTALD
-887 NTIKKKDIASQYELV
+887 KKIVVRSKYTLV
-902 RLGTLAK
+902 TLADLCEMYQPKTISGNEIKTEGEYK
-909 VAAGNSAPQDNKLY
+909 VYGANGVIGFYDKFNHEESEVAMTCRGATCGTINYTEPRSWITGNAMVITPKDNKLLKLY
-923 DGGTHPFFRVSDVA
+923 L
-937 KYHLTKDLIEC
+937 KEYLT
-948 ADFLNE
+948 N
-954 QGIIGLRLFPK
+954 
-965 GTILFPKSG
+965 TN
-974 ASTYKDHRAIM
+974 
-985 GVEGYVVS
+985 VS
-993 HLATINV
+993 HIITGS
-1000 INEET
+1000 
-1005 ILTPYLYEILAL
+1005 
-1017 VKAQEIKPNSG
+1017 AQPQITRTNLSP
-1028 YPSLNASDLENVK
+1028 LQ
-1041 IPLPPMDIQK
+1041 IPLPPIDIQE

-1056 CANVDEEY
+1056 CVAVDNEY
-1064 NTSRMSVE
+1064 NAAQETIQMEKQNIQGVFDSLQTAGIGKSRLSQLCNYSTERTSVIEAATYITTDNMLQNCEGIS
-1072 EYRKKI
+1072 EYTGSTNIPSAVAYKK
-1078 AQVFENLQVIDGKP
+1078 
-1092 LIIKR
+1092 
-1097 LGDICESFIGL
+1097 
-1108 TYKPEDVV
+1108 
-1116 DDGILVLRSSNIK
+1116 
-1129 DGQLDLTDQVRVKSN
+1129 
-1144 VPERLYV
+1144 
-1151 KNGDVLVCVRNGSKR
+1151 GDVLVSNIRPYLQKIWYADRDGACSPDVLVFRVNNDDILSKFLYYSMKRKTFFDYIMNQAGVNGIK
-1166 LLGKAA
+1166 
-1172 YIDNLKEQM
+1172 M
-1181 TFGAFMAICRGDMGK
+1181 PRGNKD
-1196 WIYLWMQS
+1196 
-1204 KHYTNQLEKITATIS
+1204 ATM
-1219 INQLTQRTLLELN
+1219 NFEVV
-1232 IPVPSLADQQ
+1232 VPSIADQHQ
-1242 RIIAQVEQYE
+1242 IITQVEQYE
-1252 SEIRKAQAIMDGCA
+1252 AAIRKAQAIMDGCA

>member
-1 MITIDNFREV
+1 MITIDNFKEV

-59 GDRNTLIDDSHKENM
+59 GDRNTLIDDAHKENM
-74 VVFECVDRLLDKGY
+74 VVFECVDRLLEKGY

-93 ELEKVWQLG
+93 ELEKVWPLG
-102 HEGKSGRADICVNE
+102 HVGKSGRADICVNE

-122 MLFIIECKTAG
+122 MLLIIECKTAG
-133 KEYEN
+133 KEFEN

-148 QIFSYWQQE
+148 QVFSYWQQE
-157 RATKWLA
+157 KSTQWLA
-164 IYASNWDEEKQKVTH
+164 IYASNWNEEEQNITY
-179 TCKVLNCSDDKNLLE
+179 TCKVINCSDDKNLLE
-194 VADKKRKKKE
+194 VANKKRKKKE
-204 EIADKLYRDAKT
+204 EITDKLYQDADSM
-216 TQELFEVWQETYN
+216 QELFEVWQETYN
-229 SEWHDDII
+229 NEWHDDII

-260 SMENSRIV
+260 SMENSKIV

-305 DDAEMEFQYK
+305 NDDEMEFQYK

-353 KLFSAYKGA
+353 KLFAAYKGA
-362 ARTQAIKQLDE
+362 ARAQAIKQLDE

-394 ELFAKNGKILV
+394 ELFAKNGKVLV

-461 KYLAAHG
+461 KYLTAHG

-578 LQHNDLELLPCISN
+578 LQHNDLELLQRVSI

-614 AGVVLPSS
+614 AGVFLPQS

-627 SQSYRGAREHILSNF
+627 SQAYRGAREHILSNF
-642 HLRAITLFGGKTFG
+642 YLKAITLFGTKTFG
-656 ATSTNTVVLFMER
+656 ATGTQTVVLFMER
-669 FQEPPVQKQLA
+669 FHEPPVQKQLA
-680 IDTANSILSG
+680 IDTAKIILSG
-690 NDNSDWNDSDILTE
+690 NDNSDWTDNDILDE
-704 YLSLIDVTAEQY
+704 YLSLIGVTAEQY
-716 KTFVSEDASIDDL
+716 KAFIAETASIEDL
-729 RAIEYFK
+729 RSIEYFK
-736 PYVTE
+736 TYVSE
-741 FEQTQQK
+741 FEKTQQK
-748 FPKNYTLDQI
+748 FPKNYTPEQV

-763 DRLYKKVREVE
+763 DRLYKKIRDVE

-789 VVITAPSDNTEQ
+789 VVITAPSDNSEQ
-801 KKFLG
+801 KTFLG

-812 KGSEGIILNPNGGY
+812 KGNEGIVLNPNGGY
-826 LTNVQN
+826 LTNEQN

-838 LATFVRNAFSNM
+838 LATFVRNAFNNI
-850 RTTMGEENSLQKYV
+850 RTEMGEENHRQKYV
-864 TSSRTI
+864 AIYRTI
-870 DMLDFLK
+870 DLFNFSK
-877 VDFDKTINTT
+877 ADFDKAIQTT
-887 NTIKKKDIASQYELV
+887 TDKRNTILSKYPIV
-902 RLGTLAK
+902 VLGGEEGICEIK
-909 VAAGNSAPQDNKLY
+909 I
-923 DGGTHPFFRVSDVA
+923 GGTPARANASYFTGSHLWVSIAEMNGQIITD
-937 KYHLTKDLIEC
+937 TKEKITEEAIKNSNVKLI
-948 ADFLNE
+948 
-954 QGIIGLRLFPK
+954 PK
-965 GTILFPKSG
+965 GTTLLSFKLSIGKTAIAGADLYTNEAIAALIPKDKEKVLDGYLFCIFNGGLIDIKNVGNKAFGKSLN
-974 ASTYKDHRAIM
+974 STY
-985 GVEGYVVS
+985 
-993 HLATINV
+993 LN
-1000 INEET
+1000 NE
-1005 ILTPYLYEILAL
+1005 
-1017 VKAQEIKPNSG
+1017 VK
-1028 YPSLNASDLENVK
+1028 V
-1041 IPLPPMDIQK
+1041 PLPPIDIQQ
-1051 QIVAE
+1051 QIISE
-1056 CANVDEEY
+1056 CQKVDEEY
-1064 NTSRMSVE
+1064 NSSRMSIE
-1072 EYRKKI
+1072 DYRKKI
-1078 AQVFENLQVIDGKP
+1078 AQIFENLHVI
-1092 LIIKR
+1092 
-1097 LGDICESFIGL
+1097 ESAG
-1108 TYKPEDVV
+1108 
-1116 DDGILVLRSSNIK
+1116 
-1129 DGQLDLTDQVRVKSN
+1129 
-1144 VPERLYV
+1144 
-1151 KNGDVLVCVRNGSKR
+1151 
-1166 LLGKAA
+1166 
-1172 YIDNLKEQM
+1172 
-1181 TFGAFMAICRGDMGK
+1181 GA
-1196 WIYLWMQS
+1196 
-1204 KHYTNQLEKITATIS
+1204 
-1219 INQLTQRTLLELN
+1219 
-1232 IPVPSLADQQ
+1232 
-1242 RIIAQVEQYE
+1242 
-1252 SEIRKAQAIMDGCA
+1252 
-1266 ARKKAILD
+1266 
-1274 KYLN
+1274 

>member
-1 MITIDNFREV
+1 MITINNFKEV
-11 LISLGF
+11 LLSLGF
-17 KQDGTQDVYSKEYH
+17 KQEGTNDVYTKEYH

-38 DTRMSVNF
+38 DTHMSVNF

-59 GDRNTLIDDSHKENM
+59 CDRNTLIDDSHKENM

-102 HEGKSGRADICVNE
+102 HEGKGGRADICVNE

-133 KEYEN
+133 KEFEN
-138 AIKETEQDGG
+138 AVKETEQDGG

-157 RATKWLA
+157 RSTQWLA
-164 IYASNWDEEKQKVTH
+164 IYASNWDEENKKVTH
-179 TCKVLNCSDDKNLLE
+179 SCKVLNCSDDKNLLE

-204 EIADKLYRDAKT
+204 DIAERLYRDAKST
-216 TQELFEVWQETYN
+216 KELFEVWQETYN

-237 FKADSQAYNI
+237 FKPNSSAYNI

-405 EVVKLFQEYRIVYP
+405 EVVKLFQEYKIVYP

-468 LPKVIDYACGAG
+468 LPKVVDYACGAG

-568 SVSAFKAHLK
+568 AVSAFKAHLK
-578 LQHNDLELLPCISN
+578 LQHNELELLPKILLTSDT
-592 SSGEIETLFVE
+592 IETLFVE

-614 AGVVLPSS
+614 AGVFLPIS
-622 ILSNN
+622 ILTASDK
-627 SQSYRGAREHILSNF
+627 SGYIEAREQILSNF
-642 HLRAITLFGGKTFG
+642 YLKAITLFDTKTFG
-656 ATSTNTVVLFMER
+656 ATGTRTVVLFMER
-669 FQEPPVQKQLA
+669 FHEPPVQKQLA
-680 IDTANSILSG
+680 IDTANGILSG
-690 NDNSDWNDSDILTE
+690 NDNSDWNDSDILNE
-704 YLSLIDVTAEQY
+704 YLSHIGVTAEQY
-716 KTFVSEDASIDDL
+716 KAFVSETASIEEL
-729 RAIEYFK
+729 RSIEYFK
-736 PYVTE
+736 IYVLE
-741 FEQTQQK
+741 FEKTQQK
-748 FPKNYTLDQI
+748 FPKNYTPEQI

-763 DRLYKKVREVE
+763 DRLYKRIKDVE
-774 KDKLIYFTLLRGQET
+774 KEKLIYFTLLRGQET
-789 VVITAPSDNTEQ
+789 VVITAPTDNAEQ
-801 KKFLG
+801 KTFLG

-812 KGSEGIILNPNGGY
+812 KGSEGIVLNPNGGY
-826 LTNVQN
+826 LTNEKN

-838 LATFVRNAFSNM
+838 LATFVRNAFNNM
-850 RTTMGEENSLQKYV
+850 RTEMGEENPLTKYAV
-864 TSSRTI
+864 SCRTI
-870 DMLDFLK
+870 DMLDFTK
-877 VDFDKTINTT
+877 ADFDKAIKTKADKKIIIKSKYPLVKLGSFAEIAKGKSITKAETKEGNVKVVAGGVDYAYLHNVANREA
-887 NTIKKKDIASQYELV
+887 NTITISASGANAGYVNFWEEPIFASDCTTVRGRNDIETLFLYNFLQSIQDQIYYLQKGAAQPHVYPNDIADLQI
-902 RLGTLAK
+902 
-909 VAAGNSAPQDNKLY
+909 PQ
-923 DGGTHPFFRVSDVA
+923 
-937 KYHLTKDLIEC
+937 I
-948 ADFLNE
+948 
-954 QGIIGLRLFPK
+954 
-965 GTILFPKSG
+965 
-974 ASTYKDHRAIM
+974 
-985 GVEGYVVS
+985 
-993 HLATINV
+993 
-1000 INEET
+1000 EET
-1005 ILTPYLYEILAL
+1005 RM
-1017 VKAQEIKPNSG
+1017 Q
-1028 YPSLNASDLENVK
+1028 
-1041 IPLPPMDIQK
+1041 

-1056 CANVDEEY
+1056 CAKVDEEY
-1064 NTSRMSVE
+1064 KTSRMSIE
-1072 EYRKKI
+1072 DYRKKI
-1078 AQVFENLQVIDGKP
+1078 AQVFEDLQVIGRGKTLKLNNLDVFEISIGRRILNSEVSPEFTIPVYSANVFEPFGMIDRLLLTDFSKDSVLWGIDGDWMVNTIP
-1092 LIIKR
+1092 ANTPFFPTDHCGVLRIKTNDVLPKYMAYLLQKEGER
-1097 LGDICESFIGL
+1097 VGFNRSYRASIDRIEGL
-1108 TYKPEDVV
+1108 TVEVAPIEEQ
-1116 DDGILVLRSSNIK
+1116 R
-1129 DGQLDLTDQVRVKSN
+1129 
-1144 VPERLYV
+1144 
-1151 KNGDVLVCVRNGSKR
+1151 
-1166 LLGKAA
+1166 KA
-1172 YIDNLKEQM
+1172 
-1181 TFGAFMAICRGDMGK
+1181 
-1196 WIYLWMQS
+1196 
-1204 KHYTNQLEKITATIS
+1204 
-1219 INQLTQRTLLELN
+1219 
-1232 IPVPSLADQQ
+1232 V
-1242 RIIAQVEQYE
+1242 AQVEQYE

>member
-11 LISLGF
+11 LLSLGF
-17 KQDGTQDVYSKEYH
+17 TQDGMLDVYSKEYH

-38 DTRMSVNF
+38 DTHMSVNF

-59 GDRNTLIDDSHKENM
+59 GDRNTLIDDAHKENM

-102 HEGKSGRADICVNE
+102 HDGKSGRADICVNE

-133 KEYEN
+133 KEFEN
-138 AIKETEQDGG
+138 AVKETEQDGG

-157 RATKWLA
+157 KSTQWLA
-164 IYASNWDEEKQKVTH
+164 IYASNWDEEAQKVTH

-204 EIADKLYRDAKT
+204 EITDKLYRGAKS

-237 FKADSQAYNI
+237 FKANSQAYNI
-247 GVDVLRKRDLKPF
+247 GVDVIRKRDLKPF
-260 SMENSRIV
+260 SMENSKIV

-330 LHKEGMDEFMREDIF
+330 LHKEGMDEFMKEDIF

-362 ARTQAIKQLDE
+362 ARAQAIKQLDE

-394 ELFAKNGKILV
+394 ELFAKNGKVLV

-461 KYLAAHG
+461 NYLSAHG

-497 RDKSIPADNKWVRDC
+497 RDKSIPADNRWVRDC
-512 IYGIEKDYRLA
+512 IFGIEKDYRLA

-568 SVSAFKAHLK
+568 AVSAFKAHLK
-578 LQHNDLELLPCISN
+578 LQHNDLELLPSISN

-614 AGVVLPSS
+614 AGVFLPST
-622 ILSNN
+622 ILSA
-627 SQSYRGAREHILSNF
+627 SDKSGYVEAREQILSNF
-642 HLRAITLFGGKTFG
+642 YLRAIVCFGGKTFG
-656 ATSTNTVVLFMER
+656 ATNTNTIVLFMER
-669 FQEPPVQKQLA
+669 FHEPPVQKQLA
-680 IDTANSILSG
+680 IDTANSILLG
-690 NDNSDWNDSDILTE
+690 NDNSDWNDCDIRSE
-704 YLSLIDVTAEQY
+704 YLSHIGVTAEQY
-716 KTFVSEDASIDDL
+716 QAFVSEMASIEDL

-736 PYVTE
+736 PYVAE
-741 FEQTQQK
+741 FENTQQK
-748 FPKNYTLDQI
+748 FPRNYTSEQI

-763 DRLYKKVREVE
+763 DRLYKKIREVE

-789 VVITAPSDNTEQ
+789 VVITAPADNAEQ
-801 KKFLG
+801 KMFLG
-806 YDWSNR
+806 YSWSDR
-812 KGSEGIILNPNGGY
+812 KGKEGIVLNPNGGY
-826 LTNVQN
+826 LTNEQN

-838 LATFVRNAFSNM
+838 LATFVRNTFRNM
-850 RTTMGEENSLQKYV
+850 RTEMGEETTLQKYV
-864 TSSRTI
+864 ASYRTI
-870 DMLDFLK
+870 DMLDFSRTK
-877 VDFDKTINTT
+877 FDKTIKTVLDKKIVVRSKYTLVTLADLCEMYQPKTISGNEIKTKGEYKVYGANGVIGYYNKFNHEESEVAMTCRGATCGTINYTEPKSWITGNAMVISPKDNRLLKLYLKEYLANTNVAHVITGSAQPQITRT
-887 NTIKKKDIASQYELV
+887 NLSPLQIPLPPIDVQEQIVSECVVVDDEYKASQ
-902 RLGTLAK
+902 
-909 VAAGNSAPQDNKLY
+909 
-923 DGGTHPFFRVSDVA
+923 
-937 KYHLTKDLIEC
+937 
-948 ADFLNE
+948 
-954 QGIIGLRLFPK
+954 
-965 GTILFPKSG
+965 
-974 ASTYKDHRAIM
+974 
-985 GVEGYVVS
+985 
-993 HLATINV
+993 
-1000 INEET
+1000 ET
-1005 ILTPYLYEILAL
+1005 ILTA
-1017 VKAQEIKPNSG
+1017 KQ
-1028 YPSLNASDLENVK
+1028 K
-1041 IPLPPMDIQK
+1041 IQGI
-1051 QIVAE
+1051 
-1056 CANVDEEY
+1056 
-1064 NTSRMSVE
+1064 
-1072 EYRKKI
+1072 
-1078 AQVFENLQVIDGKP
+1078 FENLQVVEGGKRLKLNNLDIFEIGIGKRVLNSEVSPEFSIPVYSANVFEPFGMIDHLLFTDFSKDSVLWGIDGDWMVNTIP
-1092 LIIKR
+1092 ANIQFYPTDHC
-1097 LGDICESFIGL
+1097 G
-1108 TYKPEDVV
+1108 
-1116 DDGILVLRSSNIK
+1116 VLRIK
-1129 DGQLDLTDQVRVKSN
+1129 NDDIQPKYMAYLLQKEG
-1144 VPERLYV
+1144 ERAGFSRTY
-1151 KNGDVLVCVRNGSKR
+1151 RAS
-1166 LLGKAA
+1166 
-1172 YIDNLKEQM
+1172 IDRIKGLSMEV
-1181 TFGAFMAICRGDMGK
+1181 APIDA
-1196 WIYLWMQS
+1196 
-1204 KHYTNQLEKITATIS
+1204 
-1219 INQLTQRTLLELN
+1219 QRQA
-1232 IPVPSLADQQ
+1232 V
-1242 RIIAQVEQYE
+1242 AQVQQYE
-1252 SEIRKAQAIMDGCA
+1252 AEIRKAQTIMDGCA

>member
-1 MITIDNFREV
+1 MITINNFKEV
-11 LISLGF
+11 LLSLGF
-17 KQDGTQDVYSKEYH
+17 KQEGTNDVYTKEYH

-38 DTRMSVNF
+38 DTHMSVNF
-46 AEKRLEFPADMRG
+46 TEKRLEFPADMRG
-59 GDRNTLIDDSHKENM
+59 CDRNTLIDDSHKENM

-102 HEGKSGRADICVNE
+102 HDGKSGRADICVNE

-157 RATKWLA
+157 KSTKWLA
-164 IYASNWDEEKQKVTH
+164 IYASNWDEETQQVTH

-204 EIADKLYRDAKT
+204 EITDKLYRDAKS

-237 FKADSQAYNI
+237 FKANSQAYNI
-247 GVDVLRKRDLKPF
+247 GVDVIRKRDLKPF
-260 SMENSRIV
+260 SMENSKIV

-330 LHKEGMDEFMREDIF
+330 LHKEGMDEFMKEDIF

-362 ARTQAIKQLDE
+362 ARAQAIKQLDE

-394 ELFAKNGKILV
+394 ELFAKNGKVLV

-461 KYLAAHG
+461 NYLSAHG

-497 RDKSIPADNKWVRDC
+497 RDKSIPADNRWVRDC
-512 IYGIEKDYRLA
+512 IFGIEKDYRLA

-568 SVSAFKAHLK
+568 AVSAFKAHLK
-578 LQHNDLELLPCISN
+578 LQHNDLELLPCISI

-614 AGVVLPSS
+614 AGVFLPSS
-622 ILSNN
+622 ILS
-627 SQSYRGAREHILSNF
+627 SSDKSGYVEAREQILSNF
-642 HLRAITLFGGKTFG
+642 YLRAIVCFGGKTFG
-656 ATSTNTVVLFMER
+656 ATSTNTVVVFMER
-669 FQEPPVQKQLA
+669 FQEPPVKKQLA

-690 NDNSDWNDSDILTE
+690 NDNSDWNDSDILNE
-704 YLSLIDVTAEQY
+704 YLSLIGVTAEQY
-716 KTFVSEDASIDDL
+716 KNFISETASIEDL
-729 RAIEYFK
+729 CAIDYFK

-741 FEQTQQK
+741 FEKTQQK
-748 FPKNYTLDQI
+748 FPRNYTPEQI

-763 DRLYKKVREVE
+763 DRLYKKIRDAE

-789 VVITAPSDNTEQ
+789 VVITAPTDNAEQ
-801 KKFLG
+801 KTFLG

-812 KGSEGIILNPNGGY
+812 KGSEGIVLNPNGGY
-826 LTNVQN
+826 LTNGKN
-832 RFAHGT
+832 RFARGT
-838 LATFVRNAFSNM
+838 LATFVRNAFNNM
-850 RTTMGEENSLQKYV
+850 RTKMGEETALQKYV
-864 TSSRTI
+864 ATYRTI
-870 DMLDFLK
+870 DILDFSRTK
-877 VDFDKTINTT
+877 FDKVIKTT
-887 NTIKKKDIASQYELV
+887 LDHKIEVVSKYPLRKLEEFLVPVIGEATKIAQNE
-902 RLGTLAK
+902 
-909 VAAGNSAPQDNKLY
+909 
-923 DGGTHPFFRVSDVA
+923 
-937 KYHLTKDLIEC
+937 I
-948 ADFLNE
+948 LNE
-954 QGIIGLRLFPK
+954 GKYPVVTQEANKII
-965 GTILFPKSG
+965 
-974 ASTYKDHRAIM
+974 
-985 GVEGYVVS
+985 
-993 HLATINV
+993 
-1000 INEET
+1000 
-1005 ILTPYLYEILAL
+1005 
-1017 VKAQEIKPNSG
+1017 SG
-1028 YPSLNASDLENVK
+1028 YTNNDYPITDLPLIVFGDHSCTVKYIDFEFVRGADGTQLIKTSEEVLLKYLFNYLQSITIHNASKYERHFKYLKETK
-1041 IPLPPMDIQK
+1041 IPLPPIDIQK
-1051 QIVAE
+1051 QIIDE
-1056 CANVDEEY
+1056 CTKVDEEY
-1064 NTSRMSVE
+1064 NSSRMSIE
-1072 EYRKKI
+1072 EYRRRI
-1078 AQVFENLQVIDGKP
+1078 MQVFENLQVIGGGKT
-1092 LIIKR
+1092 LILSQLCYYSTERTSLIKAATYITTDNM
-1097 LGDICESFIGL
+1097 LQNCEGITEYTGTTDIPSAVA
-1108 TYKPEDVV
+1108 YK
-1116 DDGILVLRSSNIK
+1116 
-1129 DGQLDLTDQVRVKSN
+1129 Q
-1144 VPERLYV
+1144 
-1151 KNGDVLVCVRNGSKR
+1151 GDVLVSNIRPYLQKIWYADRDGACSPDVLVFRVNNDDILSKFLYYSMKRKTFFDYIMNQAGVNGIKMPR
-1166 LLGKAA
+1166 G
-1172 YIDNLKEQM
+1172 NKE
-1181 TFGAFMAICRGDMGK
+1181 
-1196 WIYLWMQS
+1196 
-1204 KHYTNQLEKITATIS
+1204 ATM
-1219 INQLTQRTLLELN
+1219 NFEVV
-1232 IPVPSLADQQ
+1232 VPSIADQQ
-1242 RIIAQVEQYE
+1242 QIIAQVEQYE
-1252 SEIRKAQAIMDGCA
+1252 AAIRQAQAIMDGCA

>member
-1 MITIDNFREV
+1 MITIDNFKGV

-17 KQDGTQDVYSKEYH
+17 NQEGTQDVYTKEYH

-38 DTRMSVNF
+38 DTHMSVNF

-59 GDRNTLIDDSHKENM
+59 GDRNTLIDDVHKENM

-133 KEYEN
+133 KEFEN
-138 AIKETEQDGG
+138 AVKETEQDGG

-157 RATKWLA
+157 KSTQWLA
-164 IYASNWDEEKQKVTH
+164 IYASNWDEEAQKVTH

-204 EIADKLYRDAKT
+204 EITDRLYRDAKS

-237 FKADSQAYNI
+237 FKANSQAYNI
-247 GVDVLRKRDLKPF
+247 GVDVIRKRDLKPF

-330 LHKEGMDEFMREDIF
+330 LHKEGMDEFMKEDIF

-362 ARTQAIKQLDE
+362 ARAQAIKQLDE

-394 ELFAKNGKILV
+394 ELFAKNGKVLV

-461 KYLAAHG
+461 NYLSAHG

-497 RDKSIPADNKWVRDC
+497 RDKSIPADNKWARDC
-512 IYGIEKDYRLA
+512 IFGIEKDYRLA

-578 LQHNDLELLPCISN
+578 LQYNDLELLPSISN

-614 AGVVLPSS
+614 AGVFLPSS

-642 HLRAITLFGGKTFG
+642 YLKAITLFGGRTFG

-669 FQEPPVQKQLA
+669 FHEPPVQKQLA

-690 NDNSDWNDSDILTE
+690 NDNSDWNDSDILNE
-704 YLSLIDVTAEQY
+704 YLSVIGVTAEQY
-716 KTFVSEDASIDDL
+716 KSFVSETASIEDL
-729 RAIEYFK
+729 RTIEYFK
-736 PYVTE
+736 TYVSE
-741 FEQTQQK
+741 FEKTQQR
-748 FPKNYTLDQI
+748 FPKNYTPEQI

-763 DRLYKKVREVE
+763 DRLYKKIRDVE

-789 VVITAPSDNTEQ
+789 VVITAPTDNAEQ
-801 KKFLG
+801 KTFLG

-812 KGSEGIILNPNGGY
+812 KGSEGIVLNPNGGY
-826 LTNVQN
+826 LTNEQN

-838 LATFVRNAFSNM
+838 LATFVRNAFRNM
-850 RTTMGEENSLQKYV
+850 RTEMGEETTLQKYV
-864 TSSRTI
+864 ASYRTI
-870 DMLDFLK
+870 DMLDFSRA
-877 VDFDKTINTT
+877 DFDKALKTT
-887 NTIKKKDIASQYELV
+887 ADKKIIVISKYPLVKLGSFAEIAKGKSITKSEAKEGNIKVVAGGVDYAYLHNVANREANTITISASGANAGFVNFWKEPIFASDCTTVRGRNEIETLFLYNFLQSIQDQIYYLQKGSAQPHVYPDDIADLQI
-902 RLGTLAK
+902 
-909 VAAGNSAPQDNKLY
+909 PQ
-923 DGGTHPFFRVSDVA
+923 
-937 KYHLTKDLIEC
+937 IE
-948 ADFLNE
+948 
-954 QGIIGLRLFPK
+954 
-965 GTILFPKSG
+965 
-974 ASTYKDHRAIM
+974 
-985 GVEGYVVS
+985 
-993 HLATINV
+993 
-1000 INEET
+1000 EE
-1005 ILTPYLYEILAL
+1005 
-1017 VKAQEIKPNSG
+1017 KMQ
-1028 YPSLNASDLENVK
+1028 
-1041 IPLPPMDIQK
+1041 

-1056 CANVDEEY
+1056 CQKVDEEY
-1064 NTSRMSVE
+1064 NSSRMSIE
-1072 EYRKKI
+1072 DYRKKI
-1078 AQVFENLQVIDGKP
+1078 AQVFENLQVIGGGKRLKLDQLCVDIFAGGDKPQEFSTTKTEEMYIPVYANGVENDGLVGYTNHYRVNQEAITISARGTLGFTCVRKEP
-1092 LIIKR
+1092 FFPIVRLIVAIPNQSIIK
-1097 LGDICESFIGL
+1097 
-1108 TYKPEDVV
+1108 
-1116 DDGILVLRSSNIK
+1116 
-1129 DGQLDLTDQVRVKSN
+1129 VKYFKYAVSTITFVN
-1144 VPERLYV
+1144 T
-1151 KNGDVLVCVRNGSKR
+1151 GGS
-1166 LLGKAA
+1166 
-1172 YIDNLKEQM
+1172 IP
-1181 TFGAFMAICRGDMGK
+1181 
-1196 WIYLWMQS
+1196 
-1204 KHYTNQLEKITATIS
+1204 
-1219 INQLTQRTLLELN
+1219 QLTVPNVEKEE
-1232 IPVPSLADQQ
+1232 IFVPSLADQE

-1252 SEIRKAQAIMDGCA
+1252 AAIRQAQAIMDGCA

-1274 KYLN
+1274 KYLK

>member
-1 MITIDNFREV
+1 MITINNFKEV
-11 LISLGF
+11 LLSLGF
-17 KQDGTQDVYSKEYH
+17 KQEGTNDVYTKEYH

-38 DTRMSVNF
+38 DTHMSVNF

-59 GDRNTLIDDSHKENM
+59 GDRNTLIDDAHKENM

-93 ELEKVWQLG
+93 ELEKVWPLG

-116 AGNPQK
+116 ADNPQK

-157 RATKWLA
+157 KSTQWLA
-164 IYASNWDEEKQKVTH
+164 IYASNWDEENQHVTH
-179 TCKVLNCSDDKNLLE
+179 SCKVLNCSDDKNLLE
-194 VADKKRKKKE
+194 VANKKRKKKE
-204 EIADKLYRDAKT
+204 EIADKLYRDAKS

-229 SEWHDDII
+229 NEWHDDII
-237 FKADSQAYNI
+237 FKANSQAYNI

-260 SMENSRIV
+260 SMENSKIV

-362 ARTQAIKQLDE
+362 ARAQAIKQLDE

-394 ELFAKNGKILV
+394 ELFAKNGKVLV

-568 SVSAFKAHLK
+568 AVSAFKAHLK
-578 LQHNDLELLPCISN
+578 LQHNDLELLPNILLTSDT
-592 SSGEIETLFVE
+592 IETLFVE

-614 AGVVLPSS
+614 AGVFLPIS
-622 ILSNN
+622 ILTASDK
-627 SQSYRGAREHILSNF
+627 SGYIEAREQILSNF
-642 HLRAITLFGGKTFG
+642 YLKAITLFDTKTFG
-656 ATSTNTVVLFMER
+656 ATNTRTAVLFMER
-669 FQEPPVQKQLA
+669 FHEPPVQKQLA

-716 KTFVSEDASIDDL
+716 KAFISENVSIEDL
-729 RAIEYFK
+729 RSIEYFK
-736 PYVTE
+736 AYVSE
-741 FEQTQQK
+741 FEKTKQK
-748 FPKNYTLDQI
+748 FPKNYTKEQV

-763 DRLYKKVREVE
+763 DRLYKRIRNIE
-774 KDKLIYFTLLRGQET
+774 KEKLIYFTLLRGQET

-850 RTTMGEENSLQKYV
+850 RTIMGEETTLQKYV
-864 TSSRTI
+864 ASYRTT
-870 DMLDFLK
+870 DMLDFSK
-877 VDFDKTINTT
+877 ADFDKAIKTT
-887 NTIKKKDIASQYELV
+887 TDKKIIVISNYPLVKLGSFAEIAKGKSITKTETKEGNVKVVAGGVDYAYFHNVANREANTITISASGANAGFVNFWKEPIFASDCTTVRGRNEIETLYLYNFLQSIQDQIYYLQKGSAQPHVYPNDIADLQI
-902 RLGTLAK
+902 
-909 VAAGNSAPQDNKLY
+909 PQ
-923 DGGTHPFFRVSDVA
+923 V
-937 KYHLTKDLIEC
+937 
-948 ADFLNE
+948 
-954 QGIIGLRLFPK
+954 
-965 GTILFPKSG
+965 
-974 ASTYKDHRAIM
+974 
-985 GVEGYVVS
+985 
-993 HLATINV
+993 
-1000 INEET
+1000 EET
-1005 ILTPYLYEILAL
+1005 
-1017 VKAQEIKPNSG
+1017 KMQE
-1028 YPSLNASDLENVK
+1028 
-1041 IPLPPMDIQK
+1041 
-1051 QIVAE
+1051 IVAE
-1056 CANVDEEY
+1056 CAKVDEEY
-1064 NTSRMSVE
+1064 QTSRMSIE

-1078 AQVFENLQVIDGKP
+1078 AQVFENLQVIGGGGKWLKINGLLLPIWCNQTKIPQDEIELNGKYPVVTQEAENEIAGYTNIDAPITDLP
-1092 LIIKR
+1092 LVVF
-1097 LGDICESFIGL
+1097 GDHSCTF
-1108 TYKPEDVV
+1108 K
-1116 DDGILVLRSSNIK
+1116 
-1129 DGQLDLTDQVRVKSN
+1129 
-1144 VPERLYV
+1144 
-1151 KNGDVLVCVRNGSKR
+1151 
-1166 LLGKAA
+1166 
-1172 YIDNLKEQM
+1172 YIDYEFVRGADGTQLMKFNTEIVIPKYMYFLLRQTDIPNSGKYERHYKYLKE
-1181 TFGAFMAICRGDMGK
+1181 
-1196 WIYLWMQS
+1196 
-1204 KHYTNQLEKITATIS
+1204 LEVII
-1219 INQLTQRTLLELN
+1219 
-1232 IPVPSLADQQ
+1232 PSLAEQQ
-1242 RIIAQVEQYE
+1242 SIVAQVEQYE
-1252 SEIRKAQAIMDGCA
+1252 VEIRKAQTIMDGCA
-1266 ARKKAILD
+1266 ARKKAIID

>member
-1 MITIDNFREV
+1 MITIDNFKEV
-11 LISLGF
+11 LLSLGF
-17 KQDGTQDVYSKEYH
+17 KQEGTNDVYTKEYH

-38 DTRMSVNF
+38 DTHMSVDF

-59 GDRNTLIDDSHKENM
+59 GDRNTLIDDAHKENM

-93 ELEKVWQLG
+93 ELEKVWPLG

-116 AGNPQK
+116 SGNPQK
-122 MLFIIECKTAG
+122 ILFIIECKTAG
-133 KEYEN
+133 KEFEN
-138 AIKETEQDGG
+138 AVKETEQDGG

-157 RATKWLA
+157 KSTQWLA
-164 IYASNWDEEKQKVTH
+164 IYASNWDDEAQKVTH
-179 TCKVLNCSDDKNLLE
+179 ICKVLNCSDDKNLLE

-204 EIADKLYRDAKT
+204 EITDKLYRDAKS

-237 FKADSQAYNI
+237 FKANSQAYNI
-247 GVDVLRKRDLKPF
+247 GVDVIRKRDLKPF
-260 SMENSRIV
+260 SMENSKIV

-330 LHKEGMDEFMREDIF
+330 LHKEGMDEFMKEDIF

-362 ARTQAIKQLDE
+362 ARAQAIRQLDE

-394 ELFAKNGKILV
+394 ELFAKNGKVLV

-461 KYLAAHG
+461 NYLSAHG

-497 RDKSIPADNKWVRDC
+497 RDKSIPADNRWVRDC

-578 LQHNDLELLPCISN
+578 LQHNDLELLPSISN

-614 AGVVLPSS
+614 AGVFLPSS
-622 ILSNN
+622 LLS
-627 SQSYRGAREHILSNF
+627 SSDKCGYVEAREQILSNF
-642 HLRAITLFGGKTFG
+642 YLRAIVCFGGKTFG
-656 ATSTNTVVLFMER
+656 ATSTSTIVLFMER
-669 FQEPPVQKQLA
+669 FHEPPVQKQLA

-690 NDNSDWNDSDILTE
+690 NDNSDWTDSDILND
-704 YLSLIDVTAEQY
+704 YLSLIGVTAEQY
-716 KTFVSEDASIDDL
+716 KSFVSETASIEDL

-736 PYVTE
+736 PYVAE
-741 FEQTQQK
+741 FENTQQK
-748 FPKNYTLDQI
+748 FPRNYTPEQI

-763 DRLYKKVREVE
+763 DRLYKKIRDVE
-774 KDKLIYFTLLRGQET
+774 KDKLIYFTLVRGQET
-789 VVITAPSDNTEQ
+789 VVITAPNDNAEQ
-801 KKFLG
+801 KAFLG

-812 KGSEGIILNPNGGY
+812 KGSEGIIVNPNGGY
-826 LTNVQN
+826 LTNGKN
-832 RFAHGT
+832 RFARGT

-850 RTTMGEENSLQKYV
+850 RTEMGEETPLQKYAA
-864 TSSRTI
+864 SYRTI
-870 DMLDFLK
+870 DMLDFSRAK
-877 VDFDKTINTT
+877 FDKVIKTTIEHRT
-887 NTIKKKDIASQYELV
+887 NVVSKYPLKKLEELLVPLIGEATKIAQNEILDEGKYPVITQEADKIISGYTNNNSPITDIPIIVFGDHSCTVKYIDFEFVRGADGTQLIKTSEEISLKYLFNYLQSVKIHNAGKYERHFKYLKETKIPVPPIAVQ
-902 RLGTLAK
+902 
-909 VAAGNSAPQDNKLY
+909 QQIID
-923 DGGTHPFFRVSDVA
+923 
-937 KYHLTKDLIEC
+937 EC
-948 ADFLNE
+948 A
-954 QGIIGLRLFPK
+954 K
-965 GTILFPKSG
+965 
-974 ASTYKDHRAIM
+974 
-985 GVEGYVVS
+985 
-993 HLATINV
+993 
-1000 INEET
+1000 
-1005 ILTPYLYEILAL
+1005 
-1017 VKAQEIKPNSG
+1017 
-1028 YPSLNASDLENVK
+1028 
-1041 IPLPPMDIQK
+1041 
-1051 QIVAE
+1051 
-1056 CANVDEEY
+1056 VDEEY
-1064 NTSRMSVE
+1064 NTSRITTE
-1072 EYRKKI
+1072 EHRRKI
-1078 AQVFENLQVIDGKP
+1078 ENLMAEVQSESR
-1092 LIIKR
+1092 R
-1097 LGDICESFIGL
+1097 LGDLCEINSGG
-1108 TYKPEDVV
+1108 TPSKKVNSYWQ
-1116 DDGILVLRSSNIK
+1116 DGTIPW
-1129 DGQLDLTDQVRVKSN
+1129 VKSEVCKGEFVYSTEEYITEDGYKNSSARIFPIGTTLIALVGATKGKTAFLKFETSTNQNIAGLRVIDKN
-1144 VPERLYV
+1144 VIDELY
-1151 KNGDVLVCVRNGSKR
+1151 LF
-1166 LLGKAA
+1166 
-1172 YIDNLKEQM
+1172 Y
-1181 TFGAFMAICRGDMGK
+1181 ICRASYDTFTK
-1196 WIYLWMQS
+1196 NLAQYDILNL
-1204 KHYTNQLEKITATIS
+1204 TNIRNLE
-1219 INQLTQRTLLELN
+1219 
-1232 IPVPSLADQQ
+1232 IPVPSLSDQQ
-1242 RIIAQVEQYE
+1242 RIVAQIEQYE
-1252 SEIRKAQAIMDGCA
+1252 AEIRKAQAIMDGCA
-1266 ARKKAILD
+1266 TRKKAILD

>member
-1 MITIDNFREV
+1 MITNDNFKEV
-11 LISLGF
+11 LLSLGF
-17 KQDGTQDVYSKEYH
+17 TQDGEQEVYSKEYH

-102 HEGKSGRADICVNE
+102 HEGKGGRADICVNE

-133 KEYEN
+133 KEFEN
-138 AIKETEQDGG
+138 AVKETEQNGG

-157 RATKWLA
+157 RSTQWFA
-164 IYASNWDEEKQKVTH
+164 IYASNWDEENKKVTH
-179 TCKVLNCSDDKNLLE
+179 SCKVLNCSDDKNLLE

-204 EIADKLYRDAKT
+204 DIAERLYRDAKST
-216 TQELFEVWQETYN
+216 KELFEVWQETYN

-568 SVSAFKAHLK
+568 AVSAFKAHLK
-578 LQHNDLELLPCISN
+578 LQHNELELLPKILLTSDT
-592 SSGEIETLFVE
+592 IETLFVE

-614 AGVVLPSS
+614 AGVFLPIS
-622 ILSNN
+622 ILTASDK
-627 SQSYRGAREHILSNF
+627 SGYIEAREQILSNF
-642 HLRAITLFGGKTFG
+642 YLKAITLFDTKTFG
-656 ATSTNTVVLFMER
+656 ATGTRTVVLFMER
-669 FQEPPVQKQLA
+669 FHEPPVQKQLA
-680 IDTANSILSG
+680 IDTANGILSG
-690 NDNSDWNDSDILTE
+690 NDNSDWNDSDILNE
-704 YLSLIDVTAEQY
+704 YLSHIGVTAEQY
-716 KTFVSEDASIDDL
+716 KAFVSETASIEEL
-729 RAIEYFK
+729 RSIEYFK
-736 PYVTE
+736 IYVFE
-741 FEQTQQK
+741 FEKTQQK
-748 FPKNYTLDQI
+748 FPKNYTPEQI

-763 DRLYKKVREVE
+763 DRLYKKIREVE

-789 VVITAPSDNTEQ
+789 VVITAPTDNAEQ
-801 KKFLG
+801 KMFLG

-812 KGSEGIILNPNGGY
+812 KGSEGIVLNPNGGY
-826 LTNVQN
+826 LTNEKN

-838 LATFVRNAFSNM
+838 LATFVRNAFNNM
-850 RTTMGEENSLQKYV
+850 RTEMGEENPLTKYAV
-864 TSSRTI
+864 SCRTI
-870 DMLDFLK
+870 DMLDFTK
-877 VDFDKTINTT
+877 ANFDKAIKTKADKKIIIKSKYPLVKLGSFAEIAKGKSITKAETKEGKVKVVAGGVDYAYLHNVANREA
-887 NTIKKKDIASQYELV
+887 NTITISASGANAGYVNFWEEPIFASDCTTVRGRNDIETLFLYNFLQSIQDQIYYLQKGAAQPHVYPNDIADLQI
-902 RLGTLAK
+902 
-909 VAAGNSAPQDNKLY
+909 PQ
-923 DGGTHPFFRVSDVA
+923 
-937 KYHLTKDLIEC
+937 I
-948 ADFLNE
+948 
-954 QGIIGLRLFPK
+954 
-965 GTILFPKSG
+965 
-974 ASTYKDHRAIM
+974 
-985 GVEGYVVS
+985 
-993 HLATINV
+993 
-1000 INEET
+1000 EET
-1005 ILTPYLYEILAL
+1005 
-1017 VKAQEIKPNSG
+1017 KMQ
-1028 YPSLNASDLENVK
+1028 
-1041 IPLPPMDIQK
+1041 

-1056 CANVDEEY
+1056 CAKVDEEY
-1064 NTSRMSVE
+1064 KTSRMSIE
-1072 EYRKKI
+1072 DYRKKI
-1078 AQVFENLQVIDGKP
+1078 AQVFENLQVIGGGKSLKINGLLLPIWGNQTKIPQDEIELNGKYPVVTQEAENEIAGYTNIDAPITDLP
-1092 LIIKR
+1092 LVVF
-1097 LGDICESFIGL
+1097 GDHSCTF
-1108 TYKPEDVV
+1108 K
-1116 DDGILVLRSSNIK
+1116 
-1129 DGQLDLTDQVRVKSN
+1129 
-1144 VPERLYV
+1144 
-1151 KNGDVLVCVRNGSKR
+1151 
-1166 LLGKAA
+1166 
-1172 YIDNLKEQM
+1172 YIDYEFVRGADGTQLMKFNTEIVIPKYMYFLLRQTDIPNSGKYERHYKYLKE
-1181 TFGAFMAICRGDMGK
+1181 
-1196 WIYLWMQS
+1196 
-1204 KHYTNQLEKITATIS
+1204 LEVII
-1219 INQLTQRTLLELN
+1219 
-1232 IPVPSLADQQ
+1232 PSLAEQQ
-1242 RIIAQVEQYE
+1242 SIVAQVEQYE
-1252 SEIRKAQAIMDGCA
+1252 AEIGKAQAIMDGCA

>member
-1 MITIDNFREV
+1 MITIDNFKEV
-11 LISLGF
+11 LLSLGF
-17 KQDGTQDVYSKEYH
+17 TKDGTNDVYSKEYH

-38 DTRMSVNF
+38 DTHMSVNF
-46 AEKRLEFPADMRG
+46 AEKHLEFPADMRG

-93 ELEKVWQLG
+93 ELEKVWPLG

-122 MLFIIECKTAG
+122 ILFIIECKTAG
-133 KEYEN
+133 KEVEN

-157 RATKWLA
+157 KSTKWLA
-164 IYASNWDEEKQKVTH
+164 IYASNWDEEKLKVTH

-216 TQELFEVWQETYN
+216 TPELFEVWQETYN

-237 FKADSQAYNI
+237 FKANSQAYNI
-247 GVDVLRKRDLKPF
+247 GVDVIRKRDLKPF
-260 SMENSRIV
+260 SMENSKIV

-568 SVSAFKAHLK
+568 AVSAFKAHLK
-578 LQHNDLELLPCISN
+578 LQHNELELLPKILLTSDT
-592 SSGEIETLFVE
+592 IETLFVE

-614 AGVVLPSS
+614 AGVFLPIS
-622 ILSNN
+622 ILTASDK
-627 SQSYRGAREHILSNF
+627 SGYIEAREQILSNF
-642 HLRAITLFGGKTFG
+642 YLKAITLFGTKTFG
-656 ATSTNTVVLFMER
+656 ATNTKTAVLFMER
-669 FQEPPVQKQLA
+669 FHEPPVQKQLA

-690 NDNSDWNDSDILTE
+690 NDNSDWNDSDILSE
-704 YLSLIDVTAEQY
+704 YLSHIGVASEQY
-716 KTFVSEDASIDDL
+716 QSFIFETASIEEL
-729 RAIEYFK
+729 RSIEYFK
-736 PYVTE
+736 TYVSE
-741 FEQTQQK
+741 FEKTQQK
-748 FPKNYTLDQI
+748 FPKNYTPEQI

-763 DRLYKKVREVE
+763 DRLYKRIREVE

-789 VVITAPSDNTEQ
+789 VVITAPADNAEQ

-806 YDWSNR
+806 YDWSNA
-812 KGSEGIILNPNGGY
+812 KGNEGISEYPMGGY
-826 LTNVQN
+826 LTNMQN
-832 RFAHGT
+832 RFTHGT
-838 LATFVRNAFSNM
+838 LASYVRNAFNNM
-850 RTTMGEENSLQKYV
+850 HTEIGNNEILKKYV
-864 TSSRTI
+864 AHYRTI
-870 DMLDFLK
+870 DLLNFSK
-877 VDFDKTINTT
+877 ADFDKAIETTAKRKIEINS
-887 NTIKKKDIASQYELV
+887 KFQLIALSE
-902 RLGTLAK
+902 
-909 VAAGNSAPQDNKLY
+909 
-923 DGGTHPFFRVSDVA
+923 
-937 KYHLTKDLIEC
+937 
-948 ADFLNE
+948 
-954 QGIIGLRLFPK
+954 
-965 GTILFPKSG
+965 
-974 ASTYKDHRAIM
+974 
-985 GVEGYVVS
+985 
-993 HLATINV
+993 LATIIRGMTYPKNEQT
-1000 INEET
+1000 IEET
-1005 ILTPYLYEILAL
+1005 QNIILTADNITLDGRFSISKKIYLSENFRMKPEKRLLSNDIFICFASGSKKHVGKVAFIDSDQPYYAGGFMGILRPYSKKVIPYYLYSILNSDIVRKL
-1017 VKAQEIKPNSG
+1017 VQESSTGANIQNLSNAIGSIK
-1028 YPSLNASDLENVK
+1028 L
-1041 IPLPPMDIQK
+1041 PLPPLSIQQ

-1056 CANVDEEY
+1056 CQKVDEEY
-1064 NTSRMSVE
+1064 NSSRMSIE
-1072 EYRKKI
+1072 DYRQKI
-1078 AQVFENLQVIDGKP
+1078 AQVFENLQVIGGGKALKLNNLDVFEISIGRRILNSEVSPEFTIPVYSANVFEPFGMIDRLLLTDFSKDSVLWGIDGDWMVNTIP
-1092 LIIKR
+1092 ANTPFFPTDHC
-1097 LGDICESFIGL
+1097 G
-1108 TYKPEDVV
+1108 
-1116 DDGILVLRSSNIK
+1116 VLRIK
-1129 DGQLDLTDQVRVKSN
+1129 TN
-1144 VPERLYV
+1144 
-1151 KNGDVLVCVRNGSKR
+1151 DVLPKYMAYLLQKEGERVGFNRSYRASIDRIESLTVDVAPIEEQRKAVSK
-1166 LLGKAA
+1166 
-1172 YIDNLKEQM
+1172 
-1181 TFGAFMAICRGDMGK
+1181 
-1196 WIYLWMQS
+1196 
-1204 KHYTNQLEKITATIS
+1204 
-1219 INQLTQRTLLELN
+1219 
-1232 IPVPSLADQQ
+1232 
-1242 RIIAQVEQYE
+1242 VEQYE
-1252 SEIRKAQAIMDGCA
+1252 AEIRKAQAIMNGCA
-1266 ARKKAILD
+1266 ARKKAIFD

>member
-1 MITIDNFREV
+1 MITINNFKEV

-17 KQDGTQDVYSKEYH
+17 TKERARDAYTKEYH
-31 LNGNLVG
+31 FNGNLVG
-38 DTRMSVNF
+38 DTHMSVDF

-59 GDRNTLIDDSHKENM
+59 GDRNTLIDDAHKENM

-93 ELEKVWQLG
+93 ELEKVWPLG

-116 AGNPQK
+116 SGNPQK
-122 MLFIIECKTAG
+122 ILFIIECKTAG
-133 KEYEN
+133 KEFEN
-138 AIKETEQDGG
+138 AVKETEQDGG

-157 RATKWLA
+157 KSTQWLA
-164 IYASNWDEEKQKVTH
+164 IYASNWDEEAQKVTH

-204 EIADKLYRDAKT
+204 EITDKLYRDAQT
-216 TQELFEVWQETYN
+216 TKGLFEVWQETYN

-237 FKADSQAYNI
+237 FKTTSQAYNI

-260 SMENSRIV
+260 SMENSKIV

-330 LHKEGMDEFMREDIF
+330 LHKEGMDEFMKEDIF

-362 ARTQAIKQLDE
+362 ARAQAIKQLDE

-394 ELFAKNGKILV
+394 ELFAKNGKVLV

-461 KYLAAHG
+461 NYLMAHG

-497 RDKSIPADNKWVRDC
+497 RDKSVPADNRWVRDC
-512 IYGIEKDYRLA
+512 IFGIEKDYRLA

-578 LQHNDLELLPCISN
+578 LQHNDLELLPRISI

-614 AGVVLPSS
+614 AGVFLPQS

-627 SQSYRGAREHILSNF
+627 SQAYKGAREHILSNF
-642 HLRAITLFGGKTFG
+642 YLKAVTLFGTKTFG
-656 ATSTNTVVLFMER
+656 ATGTQTVVLFMER
-669 FQEPPVQKQLA
+669 FHEPPVQKQLA

-690 NDNSDWNDSDILTE
+690 NDNSDWNDSDILNE
-704 YLSLIDVTAEQY
+704 YLSLIGVTAEQY
-716 KTFVSEDASIDDL
+716 QSFVLETTSIEDL
-729 RAIEYFK
+729 RTIEYFK
-736 PYVTE
+736 PYVSE
-741 FEQTQQK
+741 FEKTQQK
-748 FPKNYTLDQI
+748 FPRNYTPEQI
-758 EQERK
+758 DQERK
-763 DRLYKKVREVE
+763 DRLYKKIRDVE

-789 VVITAPSDNTEQ
+789 VVITAPTDNTEQ
-801 KKFLG
+801 KTFLG

-812 KGSEGIILNPNGGY
+812 KGSEGIVLNPNGGF
-826 LTNVQN
+826 LTNEQN
-832 RFAHGT
+832 RFARGT
-838 LATFVRNAFSNM
+838 LATFVRNSFSNM
-850 RTTMGEENSLQKYV
+850 RTEMGEENTLQRYV
-864 TSSRTI
+864 ATCRTI
-870 DMLDFLK
+870 DMLDFSK
-877 VDFDKTINTT
+877 ADFDKALKTTTDKKIIINSKYPVVVLGGEDGICE
-887 NTIKKKDIASQYELV
+887 IKI
-902 RLGTLAK
+902 
-909 VAAGNSAPQDNKLY
+909 
-923 DGGTHPFFRVSDVA
+923 GGTPARANAAYFTGTHLWVSIAEMNGQIITD
-937 KYHLTKDLIEC
+937 TKEKITDEAVKNSNVKLI
-948 ADFLNE
+948 
-954 QGIIGLRLFPK
+954 PK
-965 GTILFPKSG
+965 GTTLLSFKLSIGKTAIAGANLYTNEAIAALIPKDKGKVLDKYLFCIFNGGLIDLKNVGNKAFGKSLN
-974 ASTYKDHRAIM
+974 STY
-985 GVEGYVVS
+985 
-993 HLATINV
+993 LN
-1000 INEET
+1000 NE
-1005 ILTPYLYEILAL
+1005 
-1017 VKAQEIKPNSG
+1017 
-1028 YPSLNASDLENVK
+1028 VK
-1041 IPLPPMDIQK
+1041 IPLPPIDIQQ
-1051 QIVAE
+1051 QIINE
-1056 CANVDEEY
+1056 CAKVEDEY
-1064 NTSRMSVE
+1064 NSSRMSIE
-1072 EYRKKI
+1072 DYRKRI
-1078 AQVFENLQVIDGKP
+1078 VQVFENLQVIGGGRRLKLNNLEVFEIGIGKRVLNSEVSPEFSIPVYSANVFEPFGMINHLLLTDFSKDSVLWGIDGDWMVNTIQANIP
-1092 LIIKR
+1092 FYPTDHCGVLRIKTD
-1097 LGDICESFIGL
+1097 DILPKYMAYLLQKEGERAGFSRTYRASIDRIEGL
-1108 TYKPEDVV
+1108 TVEVAPIE
-1116 DDGILVLRSSNIK
+1116 
-1129 DGQLDLTDQVRVKSN
+1129 
-1144 VPERLYV
+1144 
-1151 KNGDVLVCVRNGSKR
+1151 
-1166 LLGKAA
+1166 A
-1172 YIDNLKEQM
+1172 
-1181 TFGAFMAICRGDMGK
+1181 
-1196 WIYLWMQS
+1196 
-1204 KHYTNQLEKITATIS
+1204 
-1219 INQLTQRTLLELN
+1219 QRQA
-1232 IPVPSLADQQ
+1232 V
-1242 RIIAQVEQYE
+1242 AQVEQYE
-1252 SEIRKAQAIMDGCA
+1252 AEIRKAQAITDGCA

>member
-1 MITIDNFREV
+1 MITIDNFKEV

-17 KQDGTQDVYSKEYH
+17 KQNGTQDVYSKEYH

-38 DTRMSVNF
+38 DTHMSVNF

-116 AGNPQK
+116 AGNRQK

-164 IYASNWDEEKQKVTH
+164 IYASNWDEEKRKVTH
-179 TCKVLNCSDDKNLLE
+179 NCKVLNCSDDKNLLE

-237 FKADSQAYNI
+237 FKPNSSAYNI

-578 LQHNDLELLPCISN
+578 LQHNDLELLPRISIN
-592 SSGEIETLFVE
+592 SGEIETLFVE

-614 AGVVLPSS
+614 AGVFLPQS
-622 ILSNN
+622 ILSNS
-627 SQSYRGAREHILSNF
+627 SQAYKGAREHILSNF
-642 HLRAITLFGGKTFG
+642 YLKAVTLFGTKTFG
-656 ATSTNTVVLFMER
+656 ATGTQTVVLFMER
-669 FQEPPVQKQLA
+669 FHEPPVQKQLA
-680 IDTANSILSG
+680 IDTANGILSG
-690 NDNSDWNDSDILTE
+690 NDNSDWNDSDILNE
-704 YLSLIDVTAEQY
+704 YLSHIGVTAEQY
-716 KTFVSEDASIDDL
+716 KAFILETASIEDL
-729 RAIEYFK
+729 RSIEYFK
-736 PYVTE
+736 VYVSE
-741 FEQTQQK
+741 FEKTQQR
-748 FPKNYTLDQI
+748 FPRNYTPEQI

-763 DRLYKKVREVE
+763 DRLYKRIREVE

-789 VVITAPSDNTEQ
+789 VVITAPTDNAEQ
-801 KKFLG
+801 KTFLG

-812 KGSEGIILNPNGGY
+812 KGSEGIVLNSNGGY
-826 LTNVQN
+826 LTNTQN

-850 RTTMGEENSLQKYV
+850 RTEMGEENYLVKYAA
-864 TSSRTI
+864 SYRTI
-870 DMLDFLK
+870 DMLDFAK
-877 VDFDKTINTT
+877 SDFDKAIKTTADKKIIINSKYPIVVLGGEDGICE
-887 NTIKKKDIASQYELV
+887 IKI
-902 RLGTLAK
+902 
-909 VAAGNSAPQDNKLY
+909 
-923 DGGTHPFFRVSDVA
+923 GGTPARANAAYFTGTHLWVSIAEMNGQIITD
-937 KYHLTKDLIEC
+937 TKEKITDEAIKNSNVKLI
-948 ADFLNE
+948 
-954 QGIIGLRLFPK
+954 PK
-965 GTILFPKSG
+965 GTTLLSFKLSIGKTAIAGADLYTNEAIAALIPKNKKKVLDGYLFCIFNGGLIDLKNVGNKAFGKSLN
-974 ASTYKDHRAIM
+974 STY
-985 GVEGYVVS
+985 
-993 HLATINV
+993 
-1000 INEET
+1000 
-1005 ILTPYLYEILAL
+1005 
-1017 VKAQEIKPNSG
+1017 
-1028 YPSLNASDLENVK
+1028 LNNDVK
-1041 IPLPPMDIQK
+1041 IPLPPIDIQQ
-1051 QIVAE
+1051 QIIDE
-1056 CANVDEEY
+1056 CAKVDEEY
-1064 NTSRMSVE
+1064 NSSRMTIE
-1072 EYRKKI
+1072 EYRERI
-1078 AQVFENLQVIDGKP
+1078 AQVFENLQVIGGGKTLKLNNLDVFEISIGRRILNSEVSPEFTIPVYSANVFEPFGMIDRLLLTDFSKDSVLWGIDGDWMVNTIP
-1092 LIIKR
+1092 ANTPFFPTDHC
-1097 LGDICESFIGL
+1097 G
-1108 TYKPEDVV
+1108 
-1116 DDGILVLRSSNIK
+1116 VLRIK
-1129 DGQLDLTDQVRVKSN
+1129 TN
-1144 VPERLYV
+1144 
-1151 KNGDVLVCVRNGSKR
+1151 DVLPKYMAYLLQKEGERVGFNRSYRASIDRIESLTVDVAPIEEQRKAVSK
-1166 LLGKAA
+1166 
-1172 YIDNLKEQM
+1172 
-1181 TFGAFMAICRGDMGK
+1181 
-1196 WIYLWMQS
+1196 
-1204 KHYTNQLEKITATIS
+1204 
-1219 INQLTQRTLLELN
+1219 
-1232 IPVPSLADQQ
+1232 
-1242 RIIAQVEQYE
+1242 VEQYE
-1252 SEIRKAQAIMDGCA
+1252 AEIRKAQAIMNGCA

>member
-1 MITIDNFREV
+1 MITIGNFKEV
-11 LISLGF
+11 LLSLGF
-17 KQDGTQDVYSKEYH
+17 KQEGTVEVYSKEYH

-46 AEKRLEFPADMRG
+46 TEKRLEFPADMRG

-102 HEGKSGRADICVNE
+102 HEGKGGRADICVNE

-133 KEYEN
+133 KEFEN
-138 AIKETEQDGG
+138 AVKETEQDGG

-157 RATKWLA
+157 RSTQWLA
-164 IYASNWDEEKQKVTH
+164 IYASNWDEENKKVTH
-179 TCKVLNCSDDKNLLE
+179 SCKVLNCSDDKNLLE

-204 EIADKLYRDAKT
+204 DIAERLYRDAKST
-216 TQELFEVWQETYN
+216 KELFEVWQETYN

-237 FKADSQAYNI
+237 FKANSQAYNI

-260 SMENSRIV
+260 SMENSKIV

-362 ARTQAIKQLDE
+362 ARAQAIKQLDE

-385 FAFVDVHNE
+385 FTFVDVHNE
-394 ELFAKNGKILV
+394 ELFAKNGKVLV

-578 LQHNDLELLPCISN
+578 LQHNDLELLSSISI

-614 AGVVLPSS
+614 AGVFLPQS

-627 SQSYRGAREHILSNF
+627 SQAYKGAREHILSNF
-642 HLRAITLFGGKTFG
+642 YLKAVTLFGTKTFG
-656 ATSTNTVVLFMER
+656 ATGTQTVVLFMER
-669 FQEPPVQKQLA
+669 FHEPPVLKQLA
-680 IDTANSILSG
+680 IDTAKGILSG
-690 NDNSDWNDSDILTE
+690 NDNSDWNDSDILNE
-704 YLSLIDVTAEQY
+704 YLSLIGVTEEQY
-716 KTFVSEDASIDDL
+716 NSFISEMASIEDL
-729 RAIEYFK
+729 RSIEYFK
-736 PYVTE
+736 TYVVD
-741 FEQTQQK
+741 FENTKQK
-748 FPKNYTLDQI
+748 FPKSYTQKQV

-763 DRLYKKVREVE
+763 DRLYKRIKDVE

-789 VVITAPSDNTEQ
+789 VVITAPSDNAEQ
-801 KKFLG
+801 KIFLG

-812 KGSEGIILNPNGGY
+812 KGSEGIVLNPNGGY
-826 LTNVQN
+826 LTNEKN

-838 LATFVRNAFSNM
+838 LATFVRNSFNNM
-850 RTTMGEENSLQKYV
+850 RTEMGEENPLQKYAA
-864 TSSRTI
+864 SYRTI
-870 DMLDFLK
+870 DMLDFSK
-877 VDFDKTINTT
+877 ADFDKTLKTT
-887 NTIKKKDIASQYELV
+887 T
-902 RLGTLAK
+902 
-909 VAAGNSAPQDNKLY
+909 DNKYAFYSKYPIVVLGGEEGVC
-923 DGGTHPFFRVSDVA
+923 DIKIGGTPARANAAYFTGSHLWVSIAEMNGQIITD
-937 KYHLTKDLIEC
+937 TKEKITDEAIKNSNVKLI
-948 ADFLNE
+948 
-954 QGIIGLRLFPK
+954 PK
-965 GTILFPKSG
+965 GTTLLSFKLSIGKTAIAGADLYTNEAIAALIPKDKEKVLDRYLFCLFNGGLIDLKNVGNKAFGKSLN
-974 ASTYKDHRAIM
+974 STY
-985 GVEGYVVS
+985 
-993 HLATINV
+993 LN
-1000 INEET
+1000 NE
-1005 ILTPYLYEILAL
+1005 
-1017 VKAQEIKPNSG
+1017 
-1028 YPSLNASDLENVK
+1028 VK
-1041 IPLPPMDIQK
+1041 IPLPPTDIQQ
-1051 QIVAE
+1051 QIIEE
-1056 CANVDEEY
+1056 CAKVDTEY
-1064 NTSRMSVE
+1064 NSSRMSIE

-1078 AQVFENLQVIDGKP
+1078 AQVFENLQVIGGGKWLKINGLLLPISGHQTKIPQDEIEITGKYPVITQEAENEIAGYTDNDAPITDLP
-1092 LIIKR
+1092 LVVF
-1097 LGDICESFIGL
+1097 GDHSCTF
-1108 TYKPEDVV
+1108 K
-1116 DDGILVLRSSNIK
+1116 
-1129 DGQLDLTDQVRVKSN
+1129 
-1144 VPERLYV
+1144 
-1151 KNGDVLVCVRNGSKR
+1151 
-1166 LLGKAA
+1166 
-1172 YIDNLKEQM
+1172 YIDYEFVRGADGTQLMKFNTEIVIPKYMYFLLRQTDIPNSGKYERHYKYLKE
-1181 TFGAFMAICRGDMGK
+1181 
-1196 WIYLWMQS
+1196 
-1204 KHYTNQLEKITATIS
+1204 LEVII
-1219 INQLTQRTLLELN
+1219 
-1232 IPVPSLADQQ
+1232 PSLAEQQ
-1242 RIIAQVEQYE
+1242 SIVAQVEQYE
-1252 SEIRKAQAIMDGCA
+1252 AEIRKAQAIMDGCA

>member
-1 MITIDNFREV
+1 MITINNFKEV
-11 LISLGF
+11 LLSLGF
-17 KQDGTQDVYSKEYH
+17 KQEGTNDVYTKEYH

-38 DTRMSVNF
+38 DTHMSVNF

-59 GDRNTLIDDSHKENM
+59 CDRNTLIDDSHKENM

-116 AGNPQK
+116 AGNLQK
-122 MLFIIECKTAG
+122 ILFIIECKTAG

-138 AIKETEQDGG
+138 AVKETEQDGG

-157 RATKWLA
+157 RSTQWLA
-164 IYASNWDEEKQKVTH
+164 IYASNWDEENQHVTH
-179 TCKVLNCSDDKNLLE
+179 TCNVINCSDDKNLLE
-194 VADKKRKKKE
+194 VANKKRKKKE
-204 EIADKLYRDAKT
+204 DIADKLYRDATKT
-216 TQELFEVWQETYN
+216 KELFEVWQETYN

-237 FKADSQAYNI
+237 FKANSQAYNI
-247 GVDVLRKRDLKPF
+247 GVDVIRKRDLKPF
-260 SMENSRIV
+260 SMENSKIV

-330 LHKEGMDEFMREDIF
+330 LHKEGMDEFMKEDIF

-362 ARTQAIKQLDE
+362 ARAQAIKQLDE

-394 ELFAKNGKILV
+394 ELFAKNGKVLV

-461 KYLAAHG
+461 NYLSAHG

-497 RDKSIPADNKWVRDC
+497 RDKSIPADNRWVRDC
-512 IYGIEKDYRLA
+512 IFGIEKDYRLA

-614 AGVVLPSS
+614 AGVFLPST
-622 ILSNN
+622 ILSA
-627 SQSYRGAREHILSNF
+627 SDKSGYEEAREQILSNF
-642 HLRAITLFGGKTFG
+642 YLRAIVCFGGRTFG
-656 ATSTNTVVLFMER
+656 ATSTTTIVLFMER
-669 FQEPPVQKQLA
+669 FREPPVQKQLA

-690 NDNSDWNDSDILTE
+690 NDNSDWNDSDILNE
-704 YLSLIDVTAEQY
+704 YLSLIGVTEEQY
-716 KTFVSEDASIDDL
+716 QTFVSETASIEDL

-736 PYVTE
+736 PYVSE
-741 FEQTQQK
+741 FENTQQK
-748 FPKNYTLDQI
+748 FPRNYTLEQI

-763 DRLYKKVREVE
+763 DRLYKKIRDVE
-774 KDKLIYFTLLRGQET
+774 KDKLIYFTLVRSQET

-801 KKFLG
+801 KTFLG

-812 KGSEGIILNPNGGY
+812 KGREGIVLNPNGGY
-826 LTNVQN
+826 LTNEQN

-838 LATFVRNAFSNM
+838 LATFVRNAFNNM
-850 RTTMGEENSLQKYV
+850 RTEMGEETTLQKYV
-864 TSSRTI
+864 ASYRTI
-870 DMLDFLK
+870 DMLDFSRTK
-877 VDFDKTINTT
+877 FDKTIKTALDKKIVVRSKYTLVTLADLCEMYQPKTISGNEIKTEGEYKVYGANGVIGYYDKFNHEESEVAMTCRGATCGTINYTEPRSWITGNAMVITPKDNRLLKLYLKEYLT
-887 NTIKKKDIASQYELV
+887 NT
-902 RLGTLAK
+902 
-909 VAAGNSAPQDNKLY
+909 N
-923 DGGTHPFFRVSDVA
+923 
-937 KYHLTKDLIEC
+937 
-948 ADFLNE
+948 
-954 QGIIGLRLFPK
+954 
-965 GTILFPKSG
+965 
-974 ASTYKDHRAIM
+974 
-985 GVEGYVVS
+985 VS
-993 HLATINV
+993 HIITGS
-1000 INEET
+1000 
-1005 ILTPYLYEILAL
+1005 
-1017 VKAQEIKPNSG
+1017 AQPQITRTNLSP
-1028 YPSLNASDLENVK
+1028 LQ
-1041 IPLPPMDIQK
+1041 IPLPPLEVQE
-1051 QIVAE
+1051 QIIAE
-1056 CANVDEEY
+1056 CVVVDNEY
-1064 NTSRMSVE
+1064 NAAQETIQTVKQNIQGVFDSLQTAGFGKSRLSQLCNYSTERTSVIEAATYITTDNMLQNCEGIS
-1072 EYRKKI
+1072 EYTGTTNIPSAVAYKK
-1078 AQVFENLQVIDGKP
+1078 
-1092 LIIKR
+1092 
-1097 LGDICESFIGL
+1097 
-1108 TYKPEDVV
+1108 
-1116 DDGILVLRSSNIK
+1116 
-1129 DGQLDLTDQVRVKSN
+1129 
-1144 VPERLYV
+1144 
-1151 KNGDVLVCVRNGSKR
+1151 GDVLVSNIRPYLQKIWYADRDGACSPDVLVFRVNNDDLLSKFLYYSMKRKTFFDYIMNQAGVNGIK
-1166 LLGKAA
+1166 
-1172 YIDNLKEQM
+1172 M
-1181 TFGAFMAICRGDMGK
+1181 PRGNKD
-1196 WIYLWMQS
+1196 
-1204 KHYTNQLEKITATIS
+1204 ATM
-1219 INQLTQRTLLELN
+1219 NFEVV
-1232 IPVPSLADQQ
+1232 VPSIADQQ
-1242 RIIAQVEQYE
+1242 QIIAQVEQYE
-1252 SEIRKAQAIMDGCA
+1252 AAIRQAQAIMEGCA

>member
-1 MITIDNFREV
+1 MITIDNFKEV

-17 KQDGTQDVYSKEYH
+17 KQEGTQDVYTKEYH

-38 DTRMSVNF
+38 DTHMSVDF

-59 GDRNTLIDDSHKENM
+59 GDRNTLIDDAHKENM

-102 HEGKSGRADICVNE
+102 HDGKSGRADICVNE

-122 MLFIIECKTAG
+122 ILFIIECKTAG
-133 KEYEN
+133 KEFEN
-138 AIKETEQDGG
+138 AVKETEQDGG

-157 RATKWLA
+157 KSTQWLA
-164 IYASNWDEEKQKVTH
+164 IYASNWDDEAQKVTH

-204 EIADKLYRDAKT
+204 EITDKLYRDAKS

-237 FKADSQAYNI
+237 FKANSQAYNI
-247 GVDVLRKRDLKPF
+247 GVDVIRKRDLKPF
-260 SMENSRIV
+260 SMENSKIV

-330 LHKEGMDEFMREDIF
+330 LHKEGMDEFMKEDIF

-362 ARTQAIKQLDE
+362 ARAQAIKQLDE

-394 ELFAKNGKILV
+394 ELFAKNGKVLV

-461 KYLAAHG
+461 NYLSAHG

-497 RDKSIPADNKWVRDC
+497 RDKSIPADNRWVRDC

-578 LQHNDLELLPCISN
+578 LQHNDLELLPSISN

-614 AGVVLPSS
+614 AGVFLPSS
-622 ILSNN
+622 ILS
-627 SQSYRGAREHILSNF
+627 SSDKSGYVEAREQILSNF
-642 HLRAITLFGGKTFG
+642 YIRAIVCFGGKTFG
-656 ATSTNTVVLFMER
+656 ATTTNTIALFMER
-669 FQEPPVQKQLA
+669 FREPPVQKQLA

-690 NDNSDWNDSDILTE
+690 NDNSDWNDSDILNE
-704 YLSLIDVTAEQY
+704 YLSLIGVTAEQY
-716 KTFVSEDASIDDL
+716 HSFVSETASIEDL

-736 PYVTE
+736 PYVAE
-741 FEQTQQK
+741 FENTQQK
-748 FPKNYTLDQI
+748 FPRNYTPEQI

-763 DRLYKKVREVE
+763 DRLYKKIRDVE
-774 KDKLIYFTLLRGQET
+774 KDKLIYFTLVRGQET
-789 VVITAPSDNTEQ
+789 VVITAPSENAEQ

-806 YDWSNR
+806 YDWSNA
-812 KGSEGIILNPNGGY
+812 KGREGIVLNPNGGY
-826 LTNVQN
+826 LTNEQN
-832 RFAHGT
+832 RFARGT
-838 LATFVRNAFSNM
+838 LATFVRNAFGNM
-850 RTTMGEENSLQKYV
+850 RTEMGEETPLQKYAA
-864 TSSRTI
+864 SYRTI
-870 DMLDFLK
+870 DMLDFSRAKFDKVIKTTIEHRTNVVSKYPLK
-877 VDFDKTINTT
+877 KLEELLVPIIGEATKIAQNEILDEGTYPVITQEADKIISGYTNNDRPITDIPVIVFGDHSCTFKFVDFPFVRGADGTQLIKTNSSAKLKYIYNYLQ
-887 NTIKKKDIASQYELV
+887 TI
-902 RLGTLAK
+902 
-909 VAAGNSAPQDNKLY
+909 
-923 DGGTHPFFRVSDVA
+923 
-937 KYHLTKDLIEC
+937 
-948 ADFLNE
+948 
-954 QGIIGLRLFPK
+954 
-965 GTILFPKSG
+965 
-974 ASTYKDHRAIM
+974 
-985 GVEGYVVS
+985 
-993 HLATINV
+993 
-1000 INEET
+1000 
-1005 ILTPYLYEILAL
+1005 EIT
-1017 VKAQEIKPNSG
+1017 NSG
-1028 YPSLNASDLENVK
+1028 KYERHYKYLKDAKLP
-1041 IPLPPMDIQK
+1041 IPPIEVQE

-1056 CANVDEEY
+1056 CLAVDNEY
-1064 NTSRMSVE
+1064 NT
-1072 EYRKKI
+1072 
-1078 AQVFENLQVIDGKP
+1078 AQETIQTAKQNIRGVFDNLQTSGIGKSR
-1092 LIIKR
+1092 LSQLCYYSTERTSIIEAATYITTDNM
-1097 LGDICESFIGL
+1097 LQNCEGISEYTGTTNIPSAVA
-1108 TYKPEDVV
+1108 YK
-1116 DDGILVLRSSNIK
+1116 K
-1129 DGQLDLTDQVRVKSN
+1129 
-1144 VPERLYV
+1144 
-1151 KNGDVLVCVRNGSKR
+1151 GDVLVSNIRPYLQKIWYADRDGACSPDVLVFRVNNDDILSKFLYYSMKRKTFFDYIMNQAGVNGIKMPR
-1166 LLGKAA
+1166 G
-1172 YIDNLKEQM
+1172 NKE
-1181 TFGAFMAICRGDMGK
+1181 
-1196 WIYLWMQS
+1196 
-1204 KHYTNQLEKITATIS
+1204 ATM
-1219 INQLTQRTLLELN
+1219 NFEVV
-1232 IPVPSLADQQ
+1232 VPSIADQQ
-1242 RIIAQVEQYE
+1242 QIIAQVEQYE
-1252 SEIRKAQAIMDGCA
+1252 AAIRQAQAIMDGCA

>member
-1 MITIDNFREV
+1 MITIDNFKEV
-11 LISLGF
+11 LLSLGF
-17 KQDGTQDVYSKEYH
+17 KQEGTKAVYTKEYH

-38 DTRMSVNF
+38 DTHMSVDF
-46 AEKRLEFPADMRG
+46 TEKRLEFPADMRG
-59 GDRNTLIDDSHKENM
+59 GDRNTLIDDAHKENM

-88 KSEDI
+88 KSDDI
-93 ELEKVWQLG
+93 ELEKVWPLG
-102 HEGKSGRADICVNE
+102 HDGKSGRADICVNE

-122 MLFIIECKTAG
+122 ILFIIECKTAG

-138 AIKETEQDGG
+138 AVKETEQDGG

-157 RATKWLA
+157 KSTQWLA
-164 IYASNWDEEKQKVTH
+164 IYASNWDEESQKVTH
-179 TCKVLNCSDDKNLLE
+179 SCKVLNCSDDKNLLE

-204 EIADKLYRDAKT
+204 EITDKLYRDAKS

-237 FKADSQAYNI
+237 FKANSQAYNI
-247 GVDVLRKRDLKPF
+247 GVDVIRKRDLKPF
-260 SMENSRIV
+260 SMENSKIV

-330 LHKEGMDEFMREDIF
+330 LHKEGMDEFMKEDIF

-362 ARTQAIKQLDE
+362 ARAQAIKQLDE

-394 ELFAKNGKILV
+394 ELFAKNGKVLV

-461 KYLAAHG
+461 NYLTAHG

-497 RDKSIPADNKWVRDC
+497 RDKSIPADNRWVRDC
-512 IYGIEKDYRLA
+512 IFGIEKDYRLA

-568 SVSAFKAHLK
+568 AVSSFKAHLK
-578 LQHNDLELLPCISN
+578 LQHNELELLPSILLTSDT
-592 SSGEIETLFVE
+592 IETLFVE

-614 AGVVLPSS
+614 AGVFLPIS
-622 ILSNN
+622 ILS
-627 SQSYRGAREHILSNF
+627 SSDKSGYVEAREQILSNF
-642 HLRAITLFGGKTFG
+642 YLKAITLFGTKTFG
-656 ATSTNTVVLFMER
+656 ATSTQTVVLFMER
-669 FQEPPVQKQLA
+669 FNEPPVQKQLA

-690 NDNSDWNDSDILTE
+690 NDNSDWNDSDILDD
-704 YLSLIDVTAEQY
+704 YLSLIGVTAEQY
-716 KTFVSEDASIDDL
+716 KAFISETSSIEDL

-736 PYVTE
+736 SYVVD
-741 FEQTQQK
+741 FEKKKQK
-748 FPKNYTLDQI
+748 FPKNYSPEQV

-763 DRLYKKVREVE
+763 DRLYKKIREVE

-789 VVITAPSDNTEQ
+789 VVIAAPSDNAEQ
-801 KKFLG
+801 KTFLG
-806 YDWSNR
+806 YDWSNA
-812 KGSEGIILNPNGGY
+812 KGNEGISEYPEGGY
-826 LTNVQN
+826 LTDKRN

-838 LATFVRNAFSNM
+838 LASYVRNAFSNM
-850 RTTMGEENSLQKYV
+850 RTEIGEKEILKKYV
-864 TSSRTI
+864 ASYRTI
-870 DMLDFLK
+870 DLLDFSK
-877 VDFDKTINTT
+877 ADFDKAIKTTAKREIKLNSRFQLIALSELASIIRGITYPKNEQTIEETRNVILTADNIT
-887 NTIKKKDIASQYELV
+887 LDGRFSISKKIYLNESFQMNPEKRLLSNDIFICFASGSKKHV
-902 RLGTLAK
+902 GK
-909 VAAGNSAPQDNKLY
+909 VAFIDSDQPYYAGGFMGILR
-923 DGGTHPFFRVSDVA
+923 PFPEKVLP
-937 KYHLTKDLIEC
+937 Y
-948 ADFLNE
+948 
-954 QGIIGLRLFPK
+954 
-965 GTILFPKSG
+965 
-974 ASTYKDHRAIM
+974 
-985 GVEGYVVS
+985 
-993 HLATINV
+993 
-1000 INEET
+1000 
-1005 ILTPYLYEILAL
+1005 YLYSLLNSDMVREI
-1017 VKAQEIKPNSG
+1017 VKESSTGANIQNLSNSIG
-1028 YPSLNASDLENVK
+1028 AIK
-1041 IPLPPMDIQK
+1041 IPLPPIDIQQ
-1051 QIVAE
+1051 QIVNE
-1056 CANVDEEY
+1056 CQKVDEEY

-1072 EYRKKI
+1072 DYRKKI
-1078 AQVFENLQVIDGKP
+1078 AQVFENLQVIG
-1092 LIIKR
+1092 
-1097 LGDICESFIGL
+1097 G
-1108 TYKPEDVV
+1108 
-1116 DDGILVLRSSNIK
+1116 
-1129 DGQLDLTDQVRVKSN
+1129 
-1144 VPERLYV
+1144 
-1151 KNGDVLVCVRNGSKR
+1151 
-1166 LLGKAA
+1166 
-1172 YIDNLKEQM
+1172 
-1181 TFGAFMAICRGDMGK
+1181 
-1196 WIYLWMQS
+1196 
-1204 KHYTNQLEKITATIS
+1204 
-1219 INQLTQRTLLELN
+1219 
-1232 IPVPSLADQQ
+1232 
-1242 RIIAQVEQYE
+1242 
-1252 SEIRKAQAIMDGCA
+1252 
-1266 ARKKAILD
+1266 
-1274 KYLN
+1274 

>member
-1 MITIDNFREV
+1 MITINNFKEV
-11 LISLGF
+11 LLSLGF
-17 KQDGTQDVYSKEYH
+17 KQEGTNDVYTKEYH

-38 DTRMSVNF
+38 DTHMSVNF

-59 GDRNTLIDDSHKENM
+59 CDRNTLIDDSHKENM

-93 ELEKVWQLG
+93 ELEKVWPLG

-157 RATKWLA
+157 KSTQWLA
-164 IYASNWDEEKQKVTH
+164 IYASNWDEENQHVTH
-179 TCKVLNCSDDKNLLE
+179 SCKVLNCSDDKNLLE
-194 VADKKRKKKE
+194 VANKKRKKKE
-204 EIADKLYRDAKT
+204 EIADKLYRDAKS

-229 SEWHDDII
+229 NEWHDDII
-237 FKADSQAYNI
+237 FKANSQAYNI

-260 SMENSRIV
+260 SMENSKIV

-330 LHKEGMDEFMREDIF
+330 LHKEGMDEFMKEDIF

-362 ARTQAIKQLDE
+362 ARVQAIKQLDE

-394 ELFAKNGKILV
+394 ELFAKNGKVLV

-568 SVSAFKAHLK
+568 AVSAFKAHLK
-578 LQHNDLELLPCISN
+578 LQHNDLELLPNILLTSDT
-592 SSGEIETLFVE
+592 IETLFVE

-614 AGVVLPSS
+614 AGVFLPIS
-622 ILSNN
+622 ILTASDK
-627 SQSYRGAREHILSNF
+627 SGYIEAREQILSNF
-642 HLRAITLFGGKTFG
+642 YLKAITLFDTKTFG
-656 ATSTNTVVLFMER
+656 ATNTRTAVLFMER
-669 FQEPPVQKQLA
+669 FHEPPVQKQLA
-680 IDTANSILSG
+680 VDTANGILSG
-690 NDNSDWNDSDILTE
+690 NDNSDWNDSDILNE
-704 YLSLIDVTAEQY
+704 YMSLIDVTAEQY
-716 KTFVSEDASIDDL
+716 KAFISENASIEDL
-729 RAIEYFK
+729 RSIEYFK
-736 PYVTE
+736 AYVSE
-741 FEQTQQK
+741 FEKTKQK
-748 FPKNYTLDQI
+748 FPKNYTKEQV

-763 DRLYKKVREVE
+763 DRLYKRIRNIE
-774 KDKLIYFTLLRGQET
+774 KEKLIYFTLLRGQET

-801 KKFLG
+801 KTFLG
-806 YDWSNR
+806 YDWSNA
-812 KGSEGIILNPNGGY
+812 KGNEGITEYPGGGY
-826 LTNVQN
+826 LTDKRN
-832 RFAHGT
+832 RFVHGT
-838 LATFVRNAFSNM
+838 LASYIRNAFNNM
-850 RTTMGEENSLQKYV
+850 RTEIGENEILKKYV
-864 TSSRTI
+864 ASYRTI
-870 DMLDFLK
+870 DLLNFLK
-877 VDFDKTINTT
+877 ADFDKAIKPN
-887 NTIKKKDIASQYELV
+887 KKKKIEINSKFQLV
-902 RLGTLAK
+902 AL
-909 VAAGNSAPQDNKLY
+909 S
-923 DGGTHPFFRVSDVA
+923 
-937 KYHLTKDLIEC
+937 E
-948 ADFLNE
+948 
-954 QGIIGLRLFPK
+954 
-965 GTILFPKSG
+965 
-974 ASTYKDHRAIM
+974 
-985 GVEGYVVS
+985 
-993 HLATINV
+993 LATIIRGMTYPKNEQTIEETQNV
-1000 INEET
+1000 ILTADNITIDGRFSISKKIYLSET
-1005 ILTPYLYEILAL
+1005 VQMKPEKRLLSNDIFICFASGSKKHVGKVAFIDSDQPYYAGGFMGILRPYSEKVNPYYLYSILNSDI
-1017 VKAQEIKPNSG
+1017 VRKIVQESSTGANIQNLSNAIGAIK
-1028 YPSLNASDLENVK
+1028 L
-1041 IPLPPMDIQK
+1041 PLPPLSLQQ

-1056 CANVDEEY
+1056 CKKIDEEY
-1064 NTSRMSVE
+1064 NSSRMSIE

-1078 AQVFENLQVIDGKP
+1078 AQVFENLQVIGGGKWLKINGLLLPISGHQTKIPQDEIEITGKYPVITQEAENEIAGYTDNDAPITDLP
-1092 LIIKR
+1092 LVVF
-1097 LGDICESFIGL
+1097 GDHSCTF
-1108 TYKPEDVV
+1108 K
-1116 DDGILVLRSSNIK
+1116 
-1129 DGQLDLTDQVRVKSN
+1129 
-1144 VPERLYV
+1144 
-1151 KNGDVLVCVRNGSKR
+1151 
-1166 LLGKAA
+1166 
-1172 YIDNLKEQM
+1172 YIDYEFVRGADGTQLMKFNTEIVIPKYMYFLLRQTDIPNSGKYERHYKYLKE
-1181 TFGAFMAICRGDMGK
+1181 
-1196 WIYLWMQS
+1196 
-1204 KHYTNQLEKITATIS
+1204 LEVII
-1219 INQLTQRTLLELN
+1219 
-1232 IPVPSLADQQ
+1232 PSLAEQQ
-1242 RIIAQVEQYE
+1242 SIVAQVEQYE
-1252 SEIRKAQAIMDGCA
+1252 AEIRKAQAIMDGCA
-1266 ARKKAILD
+1266 ARKKTILD

>member
-1 MITIDNFREV
+1 MITIDNFKEV
-11 LISLGF
+11 LLSLGF
-17 KQDGTQDVYSKEYH
+17 TQDGEQEVYSKEYH

-93 ELEKVWQLG
+93 ELEKVWPLG

-116 AGNPQK
+116 SGNPQK
-122 MLFIIECKTAG
+122 ILFIIECKIVG
-133 KEYEN
+133 KEFEN
-138 AIKETEQDGG
+138 AVKETEQDGG

-157 RATKWLA
+157 KSTQWLA
-164 IYASNWDEEKQKVTH
+164 IYASNWDDEAQKVTH
-179 TCKVLNCSDDKNLLE
+179 NCKVLNCSDDKNLLE

-216 TQELFEVWQETYN
+216 TPELFEVWQETYN

-237 FKADSQAYNI
+237 FKTNSSAYNI

-568 SVSAFKAHLK
+568 AVSAFKAHLK
-578 LQHNDLELLPCISN
+578 LQHNELELLPKILLTSDT
-592 SSGEIETLFVE
+592 IETLFVE

-614 AGVVLPSS
+614 AGVFLPIS
-622 ILSNN
+622 ILTASDK
-627 SQSYRGAREHILSNF
+627 SGYIEAREQILSNF
-642 HLRAITLFGGKTFG
+642 YLKAITLFDTKTFG
-656 ATSTNTVVLFMER
+656 ATGTRTVVLFMER
-669 FQEPPVQKQLA
+669 FHEPPVQKQLA
-680 IDTANSILSG
+680 IDTANGILSG
-690 NDNSDWNDSDILTE
+690 NDNSDWNDSDILNE
-704 YLSLIDVTAEQY
+704 YLSHIGVKAEQY
-716 KTFVSEDASIDDL
+716 KAFVSETASIEEL
-729 RAIEYFK
+729 RSIEYFK
-736 PYVTE
+736 IYVYE
-741 FEQTQQK
+741 FEKTQQK
-748 FPKNYTLDQI
+748 FPKNYTPEQI

-763 DRLYKKVREVE
+763 DRLYKKIREVE

-789 VVITAPSDNTEQ
+789 VVITAPTDNAEQ
-801 KKFLG
+801 KTFLG

-812 KGSEGIILNPNGGY
+812 KGSEGIVLNPNGGY
-826 LTNVQN
+826 LTNEKN

-850 RTTMGEENSLQKYV
+850 RTEMGEENPLTKYAV
-864 TSSRTI
+864 SCRTI
-870 DMLDFLK
+870 DMLDFTK
-877 VDFDKTINTT
+877 ADFDKAIKTKSDKKIIIKSKYPLVKLGSFAEIAKGKSITKAETKEGNVKVVAGGVDYAYLHNVANREA
-887 NTIKKKDIASQYELV
+887 NTITISASGANAGYVNFWEEPIFASDCTTVRGRNDIETLFLYNFLQSIQDQIYYLQKGAAQPHVYPNDIADLQI
-902 RLGTLAK
+902 
-909 VAAGNSAPQDNKLY
+909 PQ
-923 DGGTHPFFRVSDVA
+923 
-937 KYHLTKDLIEC
+937 I
-948 ADFLNE
+948 
-954 QGIIGLRLFPK
+954 
-965 GTILFPKSG
+965 
-974 ASTYKDHRAIM
+974 
-985 GVEGYVVS
+985 
-993 HLATINV
+993 
-1000 INEET
+1000 EET
-1005 ILTPYLYEILAL
+1005 
-1017 VKAQEIKPNSG
+1017 KMQ
-1028 YPSLNASDLENVK
+1028 
-1041 IPLPPMDIQK
+1041 

-1056 CANVDEEY
+1056 CAKVDEEY
-1064 NTSRMSVE
+1064 KTSRMSIE
-1072 EYRKKI
+1072 DYRKKI
-1078 AQVFENLQVIDGKP
+1078 AQVFENLQVITRTGGGNALKLNNLDVFEISIGRRILNSEVSPEFTIPVYSANVFEPFGMIDRLLLTDFSKDSVLWGIDGDWMVNTIP
-1092 LIIKR
+1092 ANTPFFPTDHC
-1097 LGDICESFIGL
+1097 G
-1108 TYKPEDVV
+1108 
-1116 DDGILVLRSSNIK
+1116 VLRIK
-1129 DGQLDLTDQVRVKSN
+1129 TN
-1144 VPERLYV
+1144 
-1151 KNGDVLVCVRNGSKR
+1151 DVLPKYMAYLLQKEGERVGFNRSYRASIDRIESLTVDVAPIEEQRKAVSK
-1166 LLGKAA
+1166 
-1172 YIDNLKEQM
+1172 
-1181 TFGAFMAICRGDMGK
+1181 
-1196 WIYLWMQS
+1196 
-1204 KHYTNQLEKITATIS
+1204 
-1219 INQLTQRTLLELN
+1219 
-1232 IPVPSLADQQ
+1232 
-1242 RIIAQVEQYE
+1242 VEQYE
-1252 SEIRKAQAIMDGCA
+1252 AEIRKAQAIMNGCA

>member
-1 MITIDNFREV
+1 MITIGNFKEV
-11 LISLGF
+11 LLSLGF
-17 KQDGTQDVYSKEYH
+17 TQDGTQDVYSKEYH

-46 AEKRLEFPADMRG
+46 AEKRLEFPVDMRG

-74 VVFECVDRLLDKGY
+74 VVFECVDRLLEKGY

-122 MLFIIECKTAG
+122 MLLIIECKTAG
-133 KEYEN
+133 KEFEN

-157 RATKWLA
+157 GATQWLA
-164 IYASNWDEEKQKVTH
+164 IYASNWDEENQHVTH
-179 TCKVLNCSDDKNLLE
+179 TCKVINCSDDKNLLE
-194 VADKKRKKKE
+194 VANKKRKKKE
-204 EIADKLYRDAKT
+204 EIADRLYLDAQT
-216 TQELFEVWQETYN
+216 TKELFEVWQETYN

-260 SMENSRIV
+260 SMENSKIV

-362 ARTQAIKQLDE
+362 ARAQAIKQLDE

-394 ELFAKNGKILV
+394 ELFAKNGKVLV

-461 KYLAAHG
+461 NYLSAHG

-568 SVSAFKAHLK
+568 AVSAFKAHLK
-578 LQHNDLELLPCISN
+578 LQHNDLELLPSILLTSDT
-592 SSGEIETLFVE
+592 IETLFVE

-614 AGVVLPSS
+614 AGVFLPIS
-622 ILSNN
+622 ILTASDK
-627 SQSYRGAREHILSNF
+627 SGYIEAREQILSNF
-642 HLRAITLFGGKTFG
+642 YLKAITLFGTKTFG
-656 ATSTNTVVLFMER
+656 ATNTRTAVLFMER
-669 FQEPPVQKQLA
+669 FHEPPVQKQLA

-690 NDNSDWNDSDILTE
+690 NENNDWDDGDVLNE
-704 YLSLIDVTAEQY
+704 YLSLISVTTEQY
-716 KTFVSEDASIDDL
+716 KAFIAETASIEDL
-729 RAIEYFK
+729 RSIEYFK
-736 PYVTE
+736 AYVLD
-741 FEQTQQK
+741 FEKTKQK
-748 FPKNYTLDQI
+748 FTKNFTPEQV

-763 DRLYKKVREVE
+763 DRLYKKIREVE

-789 VVITAPSDNTEQ
+789 VVITAPNDNAEQ
-801 KKFLG
+801 KNFLG
-806 YDWSNR
+806 YDWSNA
-812 KGSEGIILNPNGGY
+812 KGYEGILEYPEGGY
-826 LTNVQN
+826 LSNKQN

-838 LATFVRNAFSNM
+838 LASYVRNAFNNM
-850 RTTMGEENSLQKYV
+850 HTEIGENEILKKYV
-864 TSSRTI
+864 AIYRTI
-870 DMLDFLK
+870 DLLNFTK
-877 VDFDKTINTT
+877 SDFDKEIETTAKRKIEINS
-887 NTIKKKDIASQYELV
+887 KFQLIA
-902 RLGTLAK
+902 
-909 VAAGNSAPQDNKLY
+909 
-923 DGGTHPFFRVSDVA
+923 
-937 KYHLTKDLIEC
+937 
-948 ADFLNE
+948 LNE
-954 QGIIGLRLFPK
+954 
-965 GTILFPKSG
+965 
-974 ASTYKDHRAIM
+974 
-985 GVEGYVVS
+985 
-993 HLATINV
+993 LATIIRGMTYPKNEQT
-1000 INEET
+1000 IEET
-1005 ILTPYLYEILAL
+1005 RNIILTADNITLDGRFSISKKIYLNENFQMKPEKRLLANDIFICFASGSKKHVGKVAYIDTDQPYYAGGFMGILRPYSEKVIPYYLYSLLNSDILRE
-1017 VKAQEIKPNSG
+1017 VIKESSTGANIQNLS
-1028 YPSLNASDLENVK
+1028 NAIGTIKV
-1041 IPLPPMDIQK
+1041 PLPPIDIQQ
-1051 QIVAE
+1051 QIVSE
-1056 CANVDEEY
+1056 CAKVDEDY
-1064 NTSRMSVE
+1064 NTSRMSIE
-1072 EYRKKI
+1072 DYRKKI
-1078 AQVFENLQVIDGKP
+1078 AQVFENLQVI
-1092 LIIKR
+1092 
-1097 LGDICESFIGL
+1097 ESAGG
-1108 TYKPEDVV
+1108 VN
-1116 DDGILVLRSSNIK
+1116 S
-1129 DGQLDLTDQVRVKSN
+1129 
-1144 VPERLYV
+1144 
-1151 KNGDVLVCVRNGSKR
+1151 
-1166 LLGKAA
+1166 
-1172 YIDNLKEQM
+1172 
-1181 TFGAFMAICRGDMGK
+1181 
-1196 WIYLWMQS
+1196 
-1204 KHYTNQLEKITATIS
+1204 
-1219 INQLTQRTLLELN
+1219 
-1232 IPVPSLADQQ
+1232 
-1242 RIIAQVEQYE
+1242 
-1252 SEIRKAQAIMDGCA
+1252 
-1266 ARKKAILD
+1266 
-1274 KYLN
+1274 

>member
-1 MITIDNFREV
+1 MITIDNFKEV

-74 VVFECVDRLLDKGY
+74 VVFECVDRLLEKGY

-93 ELEKVWQLG
+93 ELEKVWPLG
-102 HEGKSGRADICVNE
+102 HVGKSGRADICVNE

-122 MLFIIECKTAG
+122 MLLIIECKTAG
-133 KEYEN
+133 KEFEN

-148 QIFSYWQQE
+148 QVFSYWQQE
-157 RATKWLA
+157 KSTQWLA
-164 IYASNWDEEKQKVTH
+164 IYASNWNEEEQNITY
-179 TCKVLNCSDDKNLLE
+179 TCKVINCSDDKNLLE
-194 VADKKRKKKE
+194 VANKKRKKKE
-204 EIADKLYRDAKT
+204 EITDKLYQDADSM
-216 TQELFEVWQETYN
+216 QELFEVWQETYN
-229 SEWHDDII
+229 NEWHDDII

-260 SMENSRIV
+260 SMENSKIV

-305 DDAEMEFQYK
+305 NDDEMEFQYK

-353 KLFSAYKGA
+353 KLFAAYKGA
-362 ARTQAIKQLDE
+362 ARAQAIKQLDE

-394 ELFAKNGKILV
+394 ELFAKNGKVLV
-405 EVVKLFQEYRIVYP
+405 EVVKLFQEYQIVYP

-461 KYLAAHG
+461 KYLSAHG

-489 INDIQHKR
+489 INNIQHKR

-568 SVSAFKAHLK
+568 AVSAFKAHLK
-578 LQHNDLELLPCISN
+578 LQHNDLELLPSILLTSDT
-592 SSGEIETLFVE
+592 IETLFVE

-614 AGVVLPSS
+614 AGVFLPIS
-622 ILSNN
+622 ILSA
-627 SQSYRGAREHILSNF
+627 SDKSGYIEAREQILSNF
-642 HLRAITLFGGKTFG
+642 YLKAITLFETKTFG
-656 ATSTNTVVLFMER
+656 ATNTRTAVLFMER
-669 FQEPPVQKQLA
+669 FHEPPIQKQLA
-680 IDTANSILSG
+680 VDTANSILSG
-690 NDNSDWNDSDILTE
+690 NDNSDWNDSDILVE
-704 YLSLIDVTAEQY
+704 YLSLIGVTAEQY
-716 KTFVSEDASIDDL
+716 QAFISETASIEDL
-729 RAIEYFK
+729 RSIEYFK
-736 PYVTE
+736 AYVVD
-741 FEQTQQK
+741 FEKTKQK
-748 FPKNYTLDQI
+748 FPKNYTPEQV

-763 DRLYKKVREVE
+763 DRLYKKIRDVE

-789 VVITAPSDNTEQ
+789 VIITAPNDNAEQ
-801 KKFLG
+801 KTFLG
-806 YDWSNR
+806 YDWSNA
-812 KGSEGIILNPNGGY
+812 KGNEGISEYPAGGY
-826 LTNVQN
+826 LTNKRN

-838 LATFVRNAFSNM
+838 LASYVRNAFNNM
-850 RTTMGEENSLQKYV
+850 HTETGENEILKKYV
-864 TSSRTI
+864 ATYRTI
-870 DMLDFLK
+870 DLLNFSK
-877 VDFDKTINTT
+877 ADFDKAIKTTAKRKIKIDSKFQLVALSELTTIIRGMTFPKDEQTKEETRNIILTADNIT
-887 NTIKKKDIASQYELV
+887 LDGRLSISKKIYLSENVQMKPEKRLMANDIFICFASGSKKHV
-902 RLGTLAK
+902 GK
-909 VAAGNSAPQDNKLY
+909 VAFIDSDQPYYAG
-923 DGGTHPFFRVSDVA
+923 GFM
-937 KYHLTKDLIEC
+937 
-948 ADFLNE
+948 
-954 QGIIGLRLFPK
+954 GILRPYSEK
-965 GTILFPKSG
+965 VNP
-974 ASTYKDHRAIM
+974 Y
-985 GVEGYVVS
+985 
-993 HLATINV
+993 
-1000 INEET
+1000 
-1005 ILTPYLYEILAL
+1005 YLYSLLNSNMVREV
-1017 VKAQEIKPNSG
+1017 VKESSTGANIQNLS
-1028 YPSLNASDLENVK
+1028 NAIGAIK
-1041 IPLPPMDIQK
+1041 IPLPPVDIQQ
-1051 QIVAE
+1051 QIVDE
-1056 CANVDEEY
+1056 CVKVDDDYNNCENVIEDMRSKIQDLLINLQTDESKKYKLKQVCFYSTERTNRIEASTYVTTDNMLQNCEGISEY
-1064 NTSRMSVE
+1064 TGTTNISSAVA
-1072 EYRKKI
+1072 YRK
-1078 AQVFENLQVIDGKP
+1078 
-1092 LIIKR
+1092 
-1097 LGDICESFIGL
+1097 GDI
-1108 TYKPEDVV
+1108 
-1116 DDGILVLRSSNIK
+1116 LVSNIRPYLQK
-1129 DGQLDLTDQVRVKSN
+1129 IWYADHDGACS
-1144 VPERLYV
+1144 P
-1151 KNGDVLVCVRNGSKR
+1151 DVLVFRTNSDEIQAKFLYYSLKR
-1166 LLGKAA
+1166 PQFFD
-1172 YIDNLKEQM
+1172 YIMNQAGVKGVKM
-1181 TFGAFMAICRGDMGK
+1181 PRGNKD
-1196 WIYLWMQS
+1196 
-1204 KHYTNQLEKITATIS
+1204 ATMDYEVVIPS
-1219 INQLTQRTLLELN
+1219 ILVQNM
-1232 IPVPSLADQQ
+1232 
-1242 RIIAQVEQYE
+1242 IIAQVEQYE
-1252 SEIRKAQAIMDGCA
+1252 AEIVKAQAIMLSCPQ
-1266 ARKKAILD
+1266 RKKDILD

>member
-1 MITIDNFREV
+1 MITIDNFKEV

-17 KQDGTQDVYSKEYH
+17 KQDGEQEVYSKEYH

-46 AEKRLEFPADMRG
+46 AEKRLEFPTDMRG

-93 ELEKVWQLG
+93 ELEKVWPLG

-133 KEYEN
+133 IKFEQ

-157 RATKWLA
+157 KSTKWLA
-164 IYASNWDEEKQKVTH
+164 IYASNWDEEKREVTH

-194 VADKKRKKKE
+194 VAEKKRKKKE

-216 TQELFEVWQETYN
+216 TQELFDVWQETYN

-362 ARTQAIKQLDE
+362 ARTQAIRQLDE

-578 LQHNDLELLPCISN
+578 LQHNDLELLPRISIN
-592 SSGEIETLFVE
+592 SGEIETLFVE

-614 AGVVLPSS
+614 AGVFLPSS
-622 ILSNN
+622 ILS
-627 SQSYRGAREHILSNF
+627 SSDKCGYEEAREQILSNF
-642 HLRAITLFGGKTFG
+642 YLRAVVCFGGRTFG
-656 ATSTNTVVLFMER
+656 ATSTSTIVLFMER
-669 FQEPPVQKQLA
+669 FHEPPIQKQLA
-680 IDTANSILSG
+680 IDTANGILSG
-690 NDNSDWNDSDILTE
+690 NDNSDWNDSDILNE
-704 YLSLIDVTAEQY
+704 YLSHIGVTAEQY
-716 KTFVSEDASIDDL
+716 KDFISETASIEDL
-729 RAIEYFK
+729 CAIEYFK
-736 PYVTE
+736 PYVSE
-741 FEQTQQK
+741 FENTQQR
-748 FPKNYTLDQI
+748 FPRNYTPEQI

-763 DRLYKKVREVE
+763 DRLYKKIREIE

-789 VVITAPSDNTEQ
+789 VVITAPTDNAEQ
-801 KKFLG
+801 KIFLG

-850 RTTMGEENSLQKYV
+850 RTEMGEDNPLQKYV
-864 TSSRTI
+864 ASYRTM
-870 DMLDFLK
+870 DMLDFTRTK
-877 VDFDKTINTT
+877 FDKVIKTT
-887 NTIKKKDIASQYELV
+887 LEHKTNVISKYPLKRLEEFFVPIIGDTTKIAQNEILNEGKYPVITQEADKIISGYTNNDHPITDLPLIVFGDHSCSVKYVDYEFVRGADGTQLIKTSEELLLKYLFNYIQNIKIHNAGKYERHFKYLKETKIPFPPIDIQQQIIE
-902 RLGTLAK
+902 
-909 VAAGNSAPQDNKLY
+909 
-923 DGGTHPFFRVSDVA
+923 
-937 KYHLTKDLIEC
+937 EC
-948 ADFLNE
+948 A
-954 QGIIGLRLFPK
+954 K
-965 GTILFPKSG
+965 
-974 ASTYKDHRAIM
+974 
-985 GVEGYVVS
+985 
-993 HLATINV
+993 
-1000 INEET
+1000 
-1005 ILTPYLYEILAL
+1005 
-1017 VKAQEIKPNSG
+1017 
-1028 YPSLNASDLENVK
+1028 
-1041 IPLPPMDIQK
+1041 
-1051 QIVAE
+1051 
-1056 CANVDEEY
+1056 VDEEY
-1064 NTSRMSVE
+1064 HTSRMSIE

-1078 AQVFENLQVIDGKP
+1078 AQVFEDLQVNGGGK
-1092 LIIKR
+1092 LLKLSQLCLDIFAG
-1097 LGDICESFIGL
+1097 GD
-1108 TYKPEDVV
+1108 KPEAFS
-1116 DDGILVLRSSNIK
+1116 RIK
-1129 DGQLDLTDQVRVKSN
+1129 TVEMN
-1144 VPERLYV
+1144 VPIYA
-1151 KNGDVLVCVRNGSKR
+1151 NGVENDGLIGYTNYARVNQEAVTISARGTLGFTCVRKEPFLPIVRLIVAIPNQDIIRTTFLKYALDTIRYNNTGGS
-1166 LLGKAA
+1166 
-1172 YIDNLKEQM
+1172 IP
-1181 TFGAFMAICRGDMGK
+1181 
-1196 WIYLWMQS
+1196 
-1204 KHYTNQLEKITATIS
+1204 
-1219 INQLTQRTLLELN
+1219 QLTVPNISNEELY
-1232 IPVPSLADQQ
+1232 VPSLESQQ
-1242 RIIAQVEQYE
+1242 RIIVQVEQYE
-1252 SEIRKAQAIMDGCA
+1252 AEIRKAQAIMDGCA

>member
-1 MITIDNFREV
+1 MITIDNFKEV
-11 LISLGF
+11 LLSLGF
-17 KQDGTQDVYSKEYH
+17 TKDGTNDVYSKEYH

-38 DTRMSVNF
+38 DTHMSVNF

-102 HEGKSGRADICVNE
+102 HEGKGGRADICVNE

-133 KEYEN
+133 KEFEN
-138 AIKETEQDGG
+138 AVKETEQDGG

-157 RATKWLA
+157 RSTQWLA
-164 IYASNWDEEKQKVTH
+164 IYASNWDEENKKVTH
-179 TCKVLNCSDDKNLLE
+179 SCKVLNCSDDKNLLE

-204 EIADKLYRDAKT
+204 DIAERLYRDAKST
-216 TQELFEVWQETYN
+216 KELFEVWQETYN

-237 FKADSQAYNI
+237 FKANSQAYNI

-260 SMENSRIV
+260 SMENSKIV

-568 SVSAFKAHLK
+568 AVSAFKAHLK
-578 LQHNDLELLPCISN
+578 LQHNDLELLPSISN

-614 AGVVLPSS
+614 TGVFLPSS
-622 ILSNN
+622 ILSSNDKCG
-627 SQSYRGAREHILSNF
+627 YVEAREQLLSNF
-642 HLRAITLFGGKTFG
+642 YLRAIVCFGGRTFG
-656 ATSTNTVVLFMER
+656 ATSTSTIVLFMER
-669 FQEPPVQKQLA
+669 FHEPPVQKQLA
-680 IDTANSILSG
+680 VDTANSILSG
-690 NDNSDWNDSDILTE
+690 NDNSDWNDSDILSE
-704 YLSLIDVTAEQY
+704 YLSVIGVTEEQY
-716 KTFVSEDASIDDL
+716 KAFISETASIEDL
-729 RAIEYFK
+729 RSIEYFK
-736 PYVTE
+736 TYVSE

-748 FPKNYTLDQI
+748 FPKNYTQEQI

-763 DRLYKKVREVE
+763 DRLYKRIREVE
-774 KDKLIYFTLLRGQET
+774 KDKLIYYTLLRGQET
-789 VVITAPSDNTEQ
+789 VVITAPTDNAEQ
-801 KKFLG
+801 KTFLG

-812 KGSEGIILNPNGGY
+812 KGSEGIVLNPNGGY
-826 LTNVQN
+826 LTNEKN

-838 LATFVRNAFSNM
+838 LATFVRNAFNNM
-850 RTTMGEENSLQKYV
+850 RTEMGEEAPFQKYV
-864 TSSRTI
+864 ASYRTV
-870 DMLDFLK
+870 DMLDFSRTK
-877 VDFDKTINTT
+877 FDKAIRTSAVKRLEIKSKYPIVQLGKLVNILNGYAFKSTSFINSGIRVIRISNVQRGEIIDKQPVFYPNDSNEIEKYLLREDDILMSLTGEVGRVGLLPKDLLPAALNQRVACLREIDSTIVSHKYLFHFLNTDKFCGDC
-887 NTIKKKDIASQYELV
+887 NIFANDG
-902 RLGTLAK
+902 LGRNNLSTEWL
-909 VAAGNSAPQDNKLY
+909 KLY
-923 DGGTHPFFRVSDVA
+923 P
-937 KYHLTKDLIEC
+937 L
-948 ADFLNE
+948 
-954 QGIIGLRLFPK
+954 
-965 GTILFPKSG
+965 
-974 ASTYKDHRAIM
+974 
-985 GVEGYVVS
+985 
-993 HLATINV
+993 
-1000 INEET
+1000 
-1005 ILTPYLYEILAL
+1005 
-1017 VKAQEIKPNSG
+1017 
-1028 YPSLNASDLENVK
+1028 
-1041 IPLPPMDIQK
+1041 PLPPMDIQK

-1056 CANVDEEY
+1056 CQKIDEEY
-1064 NTSRMSVE
+1064 NRSRMSIE
-1072 EYRKKI
+1072 DYRKKI
-1078 AQVFENLQVIDGKP
+1078 AQVFENLQVITRTGGGKILKLNNLDIFDISIGRRILNSEVSPEFTVPVYSANVFEPFGMIDRLLLTDFSKDSVLWGIDGDWMVNTIP
-1092 LIIKR
+1092 ANTPFYPTDHCGVLRIKTDDLLPKYMAYLLQKEGER
-1097 LGDICESFIGL
+1097 VGFSRSYRASIDRIEGL
-1108 TYKPEDVV
+1108 TVEVAPIEEQ
-1116 DDGILVLRSSNIK
+1116 R
-1129 DGQLDLTDQVRVKSN
+1129 
-1144 VPERLYV
+1144 
-1151 KNGDVLVCVRNGSKR
+1151 
-1166 LLGKAA
+1166 KA
-1172 YIDNLKEQM
+1172 
-1181 TFGAFMAICRGDMGK
+1181 
-1196 WIYLWMQS
+1196 
-1204 KHYTNQLEKITATIS
+1204 
-1219 INQLTQRTLLELN
+1219 
-1232 IPVPSLADQQ
+1232 V
-1242 RIIAQVEQYE
+1242 AQVEQYE
-1252 SEIRKAQAIMDGCA
+1252 AEIRKAQAIMDGCA
-1266 ARKKAILD
+1266 TRKKAILE

>member
-1 MITIDNFREV
+1 MITIDNFKEV

-17 KQDGTQDVYSKEYH
+17 THDGTQEVYSKEYH

-38 DTRMSVNF
+38 DTRMAVNF

-59 GDRNTLIDDSHKENM
+59 GDRNTLIDDAHKENM

-102 HEGKSGRADICVNE
+102 HDGKSGRADICVNE
-116 AGNPQK
+116 AGNTQK

-133 KEYEN
+133 KEFEN
-138 AIKETEQDGG
+138 AVKETEQDGG

-157 RATKWLA
+157 RATQWLA
-164 IYASNWDEEKQKVTH
+164 IYASNWNEEEQKVTH
-179 TCKVLNCSDDKNLLE
+179 ACKVLNCSDDKNLLE
-194 VADKKRKKKE
+194 VANKKRKKKE
-204 EIADKLYRDAKT
+204 EIADKLYQDAKT

-260 SMENSRIV
+260 SMENSKIV

-296 KLVDEIKKG
+296 KLVDEIKKS

-345 YVEKDYAQ
+345 YVEKDYAK

-394 ELFAKNGKILV
+394 ELFAKNGKVLV

-461 KYLAAHG
+461 KYLSAHG

-541 FGDGLDNDPAK
+541 FSDGLDNDPAK

-568 SVSAFKAHLK
+568 AVSAFKAHLK
-578 LQHNDLELLPCISN
+578 LQHNDLELLPSISN

-614 AGVVLPSS
+614 AGVFLPQS

-627 SQSYRGAREHILSNF
+627 SQAYKGAREQILSNF
-642 HLRAITLFGGKTFG
+642 YLRAIVCFGGKTFG
-656 ATSTNTVVLFMER
+656 ATSTNTIVLFMER
-669 FQEPPVQKQLA
+669 FNEPPVQKQLA

-690 NDNSDWNDSDILTE
+690 NDNSDWNDSDILE
-704 YLSLIDVTAEQY
+704 DYLSLIGVTAEQY
-716 KTFVSEDASIDDL
+716 KAFISETASIDDL

-736 PYVTE
+736 TYVTD
-741 FEQTQQK
+741 FESAPQR
-748 FPKNYTLDQI
+748 FPRNYTSEQV

-763 DRLYKKVREVE
+763 DRLYKKIREVE

-789 VVITAPSDNTEQ
+789 VVITAPSDNAEQ
-801 KKFLG
+801 KAFLG

-812 KGSEGIILNPNGGY
+812 KGSEGIVLNPNGGY
-826 LTNVQN
+826 LTNNQN

-850 RTTMGEENSLQKYV
+850 RTEMGEENPLQKYAA
-864 TSSRTI
+864 SYRTI
-870 DMLDFLK
+870 DMLDFSK
-877 VDFDKTINTT
+877 AKFDKA
-887 NTIKKKDIASQYELV
+887 IKTALEHKTVVVSKYPLKKLEEFLV
-902 RLGTLAK
+902 
-909 VAAGNSAPQDNKLY
+909 P
-923 DGGTHPFFRVSDVA
+923 
-937 KYHLTKDLIEC
+937 
-948 ADFLNE
+948 
-954 QGIIGLRLFPK
+954 IIGDVTK
-965 GTILFPKSG
+965 I
-974 ASTYKDHRAIM
+974 AQ
-985 GVEGYVVS
+985 
-993 HLATINV
+993 N
-1000 INEET
+1000 
-1005 ILTPYLYEILAL
+1005 EILEDGQYPVVTQETDKIISGFTNNNQPITDL
-1017 VKAQEIKPNSG
+1017 PLIVFGDHSCSVKYIDFEFVRGADGTQLIKTSDELLLKYLSNYLQSIKIH
-1028 YPSLNASDLENVK
+1028 NAGKYERHFKYLKETP
-1041 IPLPPMDIQK
+1041 IPLPPIDIQQ
-1051 QIVAE
+1051 QIIDE
-1056 CANVDEEY
+1056 CAHVDEEY
-1064 NTSRMSVE
+1064 NTSLE
-1072 EYRKKI
+1072 AIEDYRKKI
-1078 AQVFENLQVIDGKP
+1078 AQIFEELQSTNANG
-1092 LIIKR
+1092 LQTTKR
-1097 LGDICESFIGL
+1097 LGELYKISSGGTPSRKIKEYWENGTIPWL
-1108 TYKPEDVV
+1108 TTGE
-1116 DDGILVLRSSNIK
+1116 LQN
-1129 DGQLDLTDQVRVKSN
+1129 RV
-1144 VPERLYV
+1144 
-1151 KNGDVLVCVRNGSKR
+1151 
-1166 LLGKAA
+1166 
-1172 YIDNLKEQM
+1172 
-1181 TFGAFMAICRGDMGK
+1181 
-1196 WIYLWMQS
+1196 IYD
-1204 KHYTNQLEKITATIS
+1204 TIEKITQQGLENSSAKIYPKDSIVIAMYGMTVGYSAKLAIEATTNQACAVLYEKKIEIETDYVWFCVKSQPEKLQS
-1219 INQLTQRTLLELN
+1219 IRHGTSQPNLN
-1232 IPVPSLADQQ
+1232 AKDVADFEIPVPSIADQQ
-1242 RIIAQVEQYE
+1242 RIVSQVEQYE
-1252 SEIRKAQAIMDGCA
+1252 AEIRKAQAIMDGCA
-1266 ARKKAILD
+1266 AKKKAILD

>member
-1 MITIDNFREV
+1 MYKKFNYSNNMITINNFKEV
-11 LISLGF
+11 LLSLGF
-17 KQDGTQDVYSKEYH
+17 KQEGTNDVYTKEYH

-38 DTRMSVNF
+38 DTHMSVNF

-59 GDRNTLIDDSHKENM
+59 CDRNTLIDDSHKENM

-102 HEGKSGRADICVNE
+102 HEGKGGRADICVNE

-133 KEYEN
+133 KEFEN
-138 AIKETEQDGG
+138 AVKETEQDGG

-157 RATKWLA
+157 RSTQWLA
-164 IYASNWDEEKQKVTH
+164 IYASNWDEENKKVTH
-179 TCKVLNCSDDKNLLE
+179 SCKVLNCSDDKNLLE

-204 EIADKLYRDAKT
+204 DIAERLYRDAKST
-216 TQELFEVWQETYN
+216 KELFEVWQETYN

-237 FKADSQAYNI
+237 FKPNSSAYNI

-405 EVVKLFQEYRIVYP
+405 EVVKLFQEYKIVYP

-468 LPKVIDYACGAG
+468 LPKVVDYACGAG

-568 SVSAFKAHLK
+568 AVSAFKAHLK
-578 LQHNDLELLPCISN
+578 LQHNELELLPKILLTSDT
-592 SSGEIETLFVE
+592 IETLFVE

-614 AGVVLPSS
+614 AGVFLPIS
-622 ILSNN
+622 ILTASDK
-627 SQSYRGAREHILSNF
+627 SGYIEAREQILSNF
-642 HLRAITLFGGKTFG
+642 YLKAITLFDTKTFG
-656 ATSTNTVVLFMER
+656 ATGTRTVVLFMER
-669 FQEPPVQKQLA
+669 FHEPPVQKQLA
-680 IDTANSILSG
+680 IDTANGILSG
-690 NDNSDWNDSDILTE
+690 NDNSDWNDSDILNE
-704 YLSLIDVTAEQY
+704 YLSHIGVTAEQY
-716 KTFVSEDASIDDL
+716 KAFVSETASIEEL
-729 RAIEYFK
+729 RSIEYFK
-736 PYVTE
+736 IYVLE
-741 FEQTQQK
+741 FEKTQQK
-748 FPKNYTLDQI
+748 FPKNYTPEQI

-763 DRLYKKVREVE
+763 DRLYKRIKDVE
-774 KDKLIYFTLLRGQET
+774 KEKLIYFTLLRGQET
-789 VVITAPSDNTEQ
+789 VVITAPTDNAEQ
-801 KKFLG
+801 KTFLG

-812 KGSEGIILNPNGGY
+812 KGSEGIVLNPNGGY
-826 LTNVQN
+826 LTNEKN

-838 LATFVRNAFSNM
+838 LATFVRNAFNNM
-850 RTTMGEENSLQKYV
+850 RTEMGEENPLTKYAV
-864 TSSRTI
+864 SCRTI
-870 DMLDFLK
+870 DMLDFTK
-877 VDFDKTINTT
+877 ADFDKAIKTKADKKIIIKSKYPLVKLGSFAEIAKGKSITKAETKEGNVKVVAGGVDYAYLHNVANREA
-887 NTIKKKDIASQYELV
+887 NTITISASGANAGYVNFWEEPIFASDCTTVRGRNDIETLFLYNFLQSIQDQIYYLQKGAAQPHVYPNDIADLQI
-902 RLGTLAK
+902 
-909 VAAGNSAPQDNKLY
+909 PQ
-923 DGGTHPFFRVSDVA
+923 
-937 KYHLTKDLIEC
+937 I
-948 ADFLNE
+948 
-954 QGIIGLRLFPK
+954 
-965 GTILFPKSG
+965 
-974 ASTYKDHRAIM
+974 
-985 GVEGYVVS
+985 
-993 HLATINV
+993 
-1000 INEET
+1000 EET
-1005 ILTPYLYEILAL
+1005 RM
-1017 VKAQEIKPNSG
+1017 Q
-1028 YPSLNASDLENVK
+1028 
-1041 IPLPPMDIQK
+1041 

-1056 CANVDEEY
+1056 CAKVDEEY
-1064 NTSRMSVE
+1064 KTSRMSIE
-1072 EYRKKI
+1072 DYRKKI
-1078 AQVFENLQVIDGKP
+1078 AQVFEDLQVIGRGKTLKLNNLDVFEISIGRRILNSEVSPEFTIPVYSANVFEPFGMIDRLLLTDFSKDSVLWGIDGDWMVNTIP
-1092 LIIKR
+1092 ANTPFFPTDHCGVLRIKTNDVLPKYMAYLLQKEGER
-1097 LGDICESFIGL
+1097 VGFNRSYRASIDRIEGL
-1108 TYKPEDVV
+1108 TVEVAPIEEQ
-1116 DDGILVLRSSNIK
+1116 R
-1129 DGQLDLTDQVRVKSN
+1129 
-1144 VPERLYV
+1144 
-1151 KNGDVLVCVRNGSKR
+1151 
-1166 LLGKAA
+1166 KA
-1172 YIDNLKEQM
+1172 
-1181 TFGAFMAICRGDMGK
+1181 
-1196 WIYLWMQS
+1196 
-1204 KHYTNQLEKITATIS
+1204 
-1219 INQLTQRTLLELN
+1219 
-1232 IPVPSLADQQ
+1232 V
-1242 RIIAQVEQYE
+1242 AQVEQYE